1 MSIIRT
7 VLRHRRSTVFG
18 TIGLALW
25 FYVFGPTTLW
35 SWFTLVSSLAAVV
48 VFLSIARAYIAPY
61 IVTRFSNHLRV
72 RSISLRSIR
81 GLYFRR
87 GNRTWHVERIGYS
100 YSLSGEGKPI
110 GILLKIQGLRIE
122 IEQLSHEQPARTK
135 HRRRIT
141 LVDLSPSPLVLHLW
155 SIMSA
160 VYWVLDPIIRPIIR
174 VSVTSILNQV
184 IHRIPTLTQALRL
197 ELESAVIAHTAIP
210 DAQLVIE
217 GATLHAHL
225 TFSHLQVPVP
235 RSDQNNGQGDYR
247 PSAAALAMGAWKS
260 RLAMGFKRTWRR
272 AWDRTLG
279 QTKASLTFD
288 LMINKVIGDTP
299 IHSHLGG
306 EPIVYLPETVNLTGA
321 ARFSPRDGK
330 IEAGSVEVTLRVPN
344 VHVSIDRWQS
354 ILAIIDNQKTKNAQ
368 SPDSPLLTSPLS
380 PQSPMLSSESSSA
393 SYNRPHFTLPP
404 ARSRKRRSHMSLS
417 FLSKIQVDIC
427 SINVTKTV
435 KGDVYRASVQDVSCV
450 CGPSDPDKN
459 SSHHAWLGS
468 LHSPTSSVYF
478 LRLKIR
484 ESGLSRLNNVFTS
497 SLQVL
502 LLGALDA
509 SFTASEWPSS
519 LQQIS
524 LGDPNRPLLLMDLAL
539 AEFAVT
545 DRLDVVHRLLSSPP
559 ISSPPR
565 ASLALPETL
574 SHIPRIIANIDVG
587 RLSARLVCVDVKGSH
602 TPFTLVLESKGLN
615 AHCTSTFRT
624 KPSITFN
631 SSHPYSDQTGLH
643 MILQWDF
650 HMEPVFLNLNTA
662 SISRRTS
669 RRFSTQNPNS
679 EGFDSLL
686 SLEAIEAK
694 GTLAAVGEF
703 IDDGQTAFNLLRTK
717 SLFLDLH
724 CYTEGIILELWHPQ
738 YVAAVIAV
746 IPLLLTKESTSAP
759 SDKPLTLP
767 LGFTVSLSV
776 ARLVL
781 FVTGQDINPN
791 AENDVTCGVAFN
803 TGIAM
808 RYCSMHPEQANSVEH
823 GRTRTRTQNRHKL
836 HLPTDYLADALVS
849 ARASTTSTESTA
861 YGKMVLWNT
870 FLRSAAADT
879 YSMDDPYIF
888 EKDDPAFAGK
898 NFVYIHRTE
907 VDVTSRGTRS
917 QSLGTL
923 QCSTNTISAAIDEVR
938 ISFDLGHVTAS
949 LLALQVLRNIMPNP
963 QPAKASGG
971 SHVLGLSFRG
981 MVKALQIQWNLPGQQ
996 PVTRIN
1002 YLEAT
1007 VSPENVECCFNS
1019 LVFWVPMPAKPHRW
1033 REAEED
1039 RWEELGRLH
1048 RWTITCGGNPSDAIL
1063 IEGDSVR
1070 FAVPSG
1076 YILADLLLDITMSI
1090 KASRHI
1096 HRMVTTGTYFPFP
1109 PPEAEGPKVVPNI
1122 SVSIRAICL
1131 EAADD
1136 PFESQLGL
1144 LCRTGLD
1151 AAKERIQ
1158 REDAFDAKVS
1168 AILAAEGADAPPSH
1182 NTAFSSDYQF
1192 DAGHSISVHEAR
1204 ERLHMVHSLDWLLR
1218 HRQRRQKRADK
1229 EDNFHRNF
1237 RGPNPL
1243 KRPTNVPN
1251 LVNVSSSRRT
1261 PPLFR
1266 AVIYGFQLQLSQP
1279 SFPPERLPDFLHV
1292 QGRGVPKDTSYTLLV
1307 PVHLDVSLTSLRVTL
1322 RDYPLPLL
1330 HIPFHSEGKDLPVL
1344 KFISDLVI
1352 AEDMGSSQSVEWIP
1366 CMIGGAHGGFVPG
1379 SPLVIE
1385 VPKTIM
1391 PVKTYANPTVQVMTD
1406 GITAFG
1412 WGVSYSAT
1420 TQDIVRVLES
1430 LTSETRDPSPSIG
1443 FWDKLRLIFHW
1454 TIEVSFTNEA
1464 RLYMKGTR
1472 DPYTLHDEGAGFA
1485 LCWKGNPKLLVGF
1498 PNDVNELIQVSSDTM
1513 SIIIPK
1519 FDCESDTAQNK
1530 PDASEAHNTAPGCVK
1545 TCAKLG
1551 SGVRFGVGVILE
1563 RSCSSEDCTS
1573 CAGSSFDRHCR
1584 FFTFRPHHDVQLA
1597 TTKTDILH
1605 PQRLHDSYRGFR
1617 SDFIHLSV
1625 SLTSSLH
1632 SHTCADPSSPSSF
1645 HLTPHAFAHF
1655 WSWWALFDSNLSLPV
1670 RQGSYYPSKAGSPKF
1685 SRHLATVKYRLSA
1698 PRLFIS
1704 HVYIDDTRDS
1714 WVSGTTS
1721 FVGTKA
1727 NVGHF
1732 QADMHQRDQESIA
1745 PGDSQDSIKV
1755 VRHKPFYAAEVV
1767 MKDIDLRA
1775 MLATF
1780 SEPLKQAIPLSFE
1793 GDRDANNSTRPL
1805 PTSVPS
1811 DWIDADDF
1819 VETDWS
1825 SKHEPDIQ
1833 LLPLLLCSRLTY
1845 FKKNVTSG
1853 PMEGSKFGVEDT
1865 HTCLLGSE
1873 ASVPQIEVDLA
1884 NERIA
1889 QLGVLAAQSAH
1900 ANEGTS
1906 NSLHRMMALLQDYAN
1921 HLRMTENPHTASRSS
1936 NIENYYMP
1944 SETVEADEW
1953 AEFENVYQVHAPKVF
1968 MNDSIRDIM
1977 LQYYNCSKSRQ
1988 GFEYHMATRA
1998 VKFIRDQADAALSTG
2013 PPTNPEKSKGPVN
2026 TTQTAATVLKRILN
2040 RDRNGVSIEVA
2051 DDVADEDG
2059 VVNPLVGWDEGVA
2072 LQKRHFCL
2080 LLKPQIVLRSEGSPD
2095 SVSVLAA
2102 VQAKLQ
2108 AFTIMDKSNLEDP
2121 ISGTIMTRS
2130 YMSLDGLQTFCPVDL
2145 ASCGDGCVPLEVLID
2160 YRCESDA
2167 FDRIVP
2173 QTNATCQYDRFNR
2186 LRLRNNVTSVTRS
2199 VPDNEHRRGK
2209 YAHLQNETDL
2219 VQVRVPRFTVSASD
2233 RHFQSISNIITNLI
2247 LFSDAAHKTRL
2258 DRLEALLFAYDFTD
2272 FTSAANVVS
2281 DLQSRLRNAL
2291 ETRRDAENHA
2301 LSAASGTKL
2310 EILKLGAHIFL
2321 LTEELNLIFDAIKL
2335 AQDRADE
2342 RSDQKSALLLLAS
2355 SSEISWQMLDEHQEL
2370 LAKLVVRDIDF
2381 SWLSK
2386 QDSATAT
2393 NLVMGDLQA
2402 FDGSPQA
2409 PWPEIV
2415 SKFEDPSNHP
2425 MSKRGVFLD
2434 ADWAVLAPVGGISI
2448 YEKFQLDFHPIRL
2461 QLDASLGQ
2469 RIMEYVW
2476 PARRSRNRG
2485 TDTAPPFDT
2494 HHPKPRASLDS
2505 STLLNQP
2512 RSSLDSTS
2520 LTPPL
2525 RKLGP
2530 SRSFTDL
2537 RSAAA
2542 DSMITPYPA
2551 TQSNQRSFTASPDTL
2566 DESRRHRH
2574 AIMRQGSLD
2583 HKTDFDEMKTRSSQK
2598 NFVLVKISSLELL
2611 LSIMK
2616 ASSFEC
2622 RDARI
2627 RTHALEIRN
2636 QTWSFE
2642 ELVDQFIPSD
2652 LTWKGWVKIALHQP
2666 LVPVFPV
2673 ARELFSKTKLTA
2685 SKSVSQ
2691 LDPRPPRKILKL
2703 KPKRTDTNST
2713 VVPARQRRSSSS
2725 GTNPRF
2731 IGMSLT
2737 DEPTVMDESTPSPT
2751 VPDNNRPSS
2760 RARLLSVFS
2769 RSRKSLE
2776 NTLDSGHQSVD
2787 NCDPDSAVTK
2797 EGF

>member
-1 MSIIRT
+1 MIRT
-7 VLRHRRSTVFG
+7 VLRHRLSAVFG
-18 TIGLALW
+18 IICLALW
-25 FYVFGPTTLW
+25 FYEFGLTSLW

-48 VFLSIARAYIAPY
+48 VFLFVARAYIAPY
-61 IVTRFSNHLRV
+61 VVMRFSNHLRV

-100 YSLSGEGKPI
+100 YRSSGEGKPR
-110 GILLKIQGLRIE
+110 GILLKIQGLRID
-122 IEQLSHEQPARTK
+122 IEQLSREQPARSK

-141 LVDLSPSPLVLHLW
+141 LVDLSPSPLALHLW
-155 SIMSA
+155 SIMST
-160 VYWVLDPIIRPIIR
+160 VYWVFDPIIRPIIR
-174 VSVTSILNQV
+174 ISVTSILNQV

-217 GATLHAHL
+217 GAELDAHL
-225 TFSHLQVPVP
+225 TFSYLQVPVP
-235 RSDQNNGQGDYR
+235 HSDKHNGQGDYR
-247 PSAAALAMGAWKS
+247 PSAAALAMGAWKP

-272 AWDRTLG
+272 AWDSTLG
-279 QTKASLTFD
+279 QTKASLTFN
-288 LMINKVIGDTP
+288 LMVNKVIGDTP
-299 IHSHLGG
+299 FHSHLGG
-306 EPIVYLPETVNLTGA
+306 EPIIYLSDMAILSGA
-321 ARFSPRDGK
+321 AQFSPRDGK
-330 IEAGSVEVTLRVPN
+330 IEAGSVEVTLRIPN
-344 VHVSIDRWQS
+344 IHVSIDRWQA
-354 ILAIIDNQKTKNAQ
+354 ILEIFDNLKTKNTRSPASPLQTSPVSLQ
-368 SPDSPLLTSPLS
+368 SPK
-380 PQSPMLSSESSSA
+380 LSSESSSA
-393 SYNRPHFTLPP
+393 SFNRPHFSSPS
-404 ARSRKRRSHMSLS
+404 ARSCKKKPHMPLSL
-417 FLSKIQVDIC
+417 LSKIQVDIC
-427 SINVTKTV
+427 SINVTKMF
-435 KGDVYRASVQDVSCV
+435 KGDLYSASMQDVSCV
-450 CGPSDPDKN
+450 CGPSDPDHN
-459 SSHHAWLGS
+459 SSHRAWLGS
-468 LHSPTSSVYF
+468 YHSPTSSVYVM
-478 LRLKIR
+478 RLKIR
-484 ESGLSRLNNVFTS
+484 ESSLSRLSDVFTS

-502 LLGALDA
+502 LVGTLDA
-509 SFTASEWPSS
+509 SFTASEWPSF
-519 LQQIS
+519 LQHIS
-524 LGDPNRPLLLMDLAL
+524 PGDPNRPLLMMDLTL

-545 DRLDVVHRLLSSPP
+545 DRLDVVHRLLSSQP

-565 ASLALPETL
+565 ASLSLPETL
-574 SHIPRIIANIDVG
+574 SHIPRIIANIEVG
-587 RLSARLVCVDVKGSH
+587 RLSARLICVDAMSSQ
-602 TPFTLVLESKGLN
+602 TPFSLVLESKGLN
-615 AHCTSTFRT
+615 ANCTSTFRT
-624 KPSITFN
+624 KPSIICNSGDTF
-631 SSHPYSDQTGLH
+631 SDPTGLH

-650 HMEPVFLNLNTA
+650 HMEPVFLNVNTA
-662 SISRRTS
+662 SLPRRAS
-669 RRFSTQNPNS
+669 RRFSTHNPNS

-686 SLEAIEAK
+686 SLEAVEVK
-694 GTLAAVGEF
+694 GKLTAVGEF
-703 IDDGQTAFNLLRTK
+703 IDDGRAAFNLLHTK
-717 SLFLDLH
+717 SFFLDLH

-738 YVAAVIAV
+738 SVAAVIAI
-746 IPLLLTKESTSAP
+746 IPLFLVKESTPAP
-759 SDKPLTLP
+759 SDKPLILP
-767 LGFTVSLSV
+767 LGCAVSLSV

-781 FVTGQDINPN
+781 FITGQDINPH
-791 AENDVTCGVAFN
+791 AENDVTCGVAFS
-803 TGIAM
+803 TGIAT
-808 RYCSMHPEQANSVEH
+808 RYCSMHPEQVLSVEH
-823 GRTRTRTQNRHKL
+823 ARARAQNRHKL
-836 HLPTDYLADALVS
+836 YLPADYLAEALVS
-849 ARASTTSTESTA
+849 ARASAVSSECAA
-861 YGKMVLWNT
+861 YGKLVLWNT
-870 FLRSAAADT
+870 SLRSAAADT

-888 EKDDPAFAGK
+888 EKDDPAFTGK
-898 NFVYIHRTE
+898 QFVFLRRTE
-907 VDVTSRGTRS
+907 VDVTSRGTRL
-917 QSLGTL
+917 QSSGIL
-923 QCSTNTISAAIDEVR
+923 QWSTHAISATVDEVR
-938 ISFDLGHVTAS
+938 VSFDLCHVTAS
-949 LLALQVLRNIMPNP
+949 LLALQVLRNIIPKLR
-963 QPAKASGG
+963 PAKMSSG
-971 SHVLGLSFRG
+971 SRALNLSFRG
-981 MVKALQIQWNLPGQQ
+981 TVKALQIRWNLPGQQ

-1007 VSPENVECCFNS
+1007 ASPGSAECCFNS
-1019 LVFWVPMPAKPHRW
+1019 FVLWVPMPAKPHRW
-1033 REAEED
+1033 REIEEG

-1048 RWTITCGGNPSDAIL
+1048 RCTVSYGGQPDDAIL
-1063 IEGDSVR
+1063 VEGDSIR

-1076 YILADLLLDITMSI
+1076 YVLADLLLAVTLTV

-1096 HRMVTTGTYFPFP
+1096 HRMVATSIYFPFP
-1109 PPEAEGPKVVPNI
+1109 LPEAEGPKILPNI

-1144 LCRTGLD
+1144 LWRTGLD

-1158 REDAFDAKVS
+1158 REDAFDAKVA
-1168 AILAAEGADAPPSH
+1168 AILAAEGANASPSH

-1192 DAGHSISVHEAR
+1192 DAGHSISVREAR
-1204 ERLHMVHSLDWLLR
+1204 ERLHMLHSLDWLLR
-1218 HRQRRQKRADK
+1218 HKQRRQKRAVE
-1229 EDNFHRNF
+1229 EDNFHRDF
-1237 RGPNPL
+1237 RGPTPL
-1243 KRPTNVPN
+1243 KRPTSVPN
-1251 LVNVSSSRRT
+1251 LVNVTGSQRT

-1279 SFPPERLPDFLHV
+1279 SFPLEQLPDFLYV
-1292 QGRGVPKDTSYTLLV
+1292 QGQGVPKDTFYTLLV
-1307 PVHLDVSLTSLRVTL
+1307 PMHVDVSLTSLRVTL

-1330 HIPFHSEGKDLPVL
+1330 HIPFHSEGKDLLVL
-1344 KFISDLVI
+1344 RFISDLVI
-1352 AEDMGSSQSVEWIP
+1352 AEDMGPPQSVEWIP
-1366 CMIGGAHGGFVPG
+1366 CIISGAQGGFVPS

-1385 VPKTIM
+1385 IPKTSM
-1391 PVKTYANPTVQVMTD
+1391 PVKTYANPTVKVMTD
-1406 GITAFG
+1406 GVTSFG

-1420 TQDIVRVLES
+1420 TQDLVRILES
-1430 LTSETRDPSPSIG
+1430 LTSETRDSSPNIG

-1454 TIEVSFTNEA
+1454 TIEVSFANEA

-1472 DPYTLHDEGAGFA
+1472 DPYILHDEGAGFG
-1485 LCWKGNPKLLVGF
+1485 LCWKGNPKLLIGF

-1519 FDCESDTAQNK
+1519 FHCEWDASQNK
-1530 PDASEAHNTAPGCVK
+1530 LDTTEAHSAVPGCLK

-1551 SGVRFGVGVILE
+1551 SGVCFGVGVILE

-1573 CAGSSFDRHCR
+1573 CCPGSSFDRHCR
-1584 FFTFRPHHDVQLA
+1584 FFTFRPHHEVQLV
-1597 TTKTDILH
+1597 TTKTGI
-1605 PQRLHDSYRGFR
+1605 PCQTLHDSYKGFR

-1632 SHTCADPSSPSSF
+1632 SNTSTDPTSPSSF

-1655 WSWWALFDSNLSLPV
+1655 WSWWALFDGNLSLPV
-1670 RQGSYYPSKAGSPKF
+1670 RQGSYYPSKTVSPKF
-1685 SRHLATVKYRLSA
+1685 ARHLATVKYRLVV

-1767 MKDIDLRA
+1767 MKDMDLRA

-1793 GDRDANNSTRPL
+1793 CDQNANNSTKPS
-1805 PTSVPS
+1805 PISTPS

-1845 FKKNVTSG
+1845 FKKNATSG
-1853 PMEGSKFGVEDT
+1853 AMEGSKFGVEDT

-1873 ASVPQIEVDLA
+1873 PSVPQIEVDLA
-1884 NERIA
+1884 NHRIK
-1889 QLGVLAAQSAH
+1889 QLRDLATLDPH

-1906 NSLHRMMALLQDYAN
+1906 NSLHRMTALLQDYVN
-1921 HLRMTENPHTASRSS
+1921 HLRMIEIPHTGSRSS

-1953 AEFENVYQVHAPKVF
+1953 AEFENVYQFHAPKVF
-1968 MNDSIRDIM
+1968 MNDSIRDVM
-1977 LQYYNCSKSRQ
+1977 LQYYNCSKARQ

-1998 VKFIRDQADAALSTG
+1998 VKFIRDQAETVLSTG
-2013 PPTNPEKSKGPVN
+2013 LPTDRGKLKGPVN
-2026 TTQTAATVLKRILN
+2026 TAQTVLKRILN
-2040 RDRNGVSIEVA
+2040 RDRNDVSIEV
-2051 DDVADEDG
+2051 DHDVADGDG
-2059 VVNPLVGWDEGVA
+2059 AVNPLVGWDEGVA

-2080 LLKPQIVLRSEGSPD
+2080 LLKPQIVLRSEGSSD

-2108 AFTIMDKSNLEDP
+2108 SFTIMDKSNLEDP
-2121 ISGTIMTRS
+2121 VTGTIMTRS
-2130 YMSLDGLQTFCPVDL
+2130 YTTLDGLQTFCPVDL
-2145 ASCGDGCVPLEVLID
+2145 ESCGDGCVPLEVLID
-2160 YRCESDA
+2160 YRCESDT

-2199 VPDNEHRRGK
+2199 VLDNEHRRGK
-2209 YAHLQNETDL
+2209 YAHLQNEMDL
-2219 VQVRVPRFTVSASD
+2219 VHVRVPRFTVSASD

-2258 DRLEALLFAYDFTD
+2258 EKIEALLFAYDFTD

-2301 LSAASGTKL
+2301 LSAVSETRL
-2310 EILKLGAHIFL
+2310 EIIKLKAHIFL

-2355 SSEISWQMLDEHQEL
+2355 SSEISWQMLDDNQEL
-2370 LAKLVVRDIDF
+2370 LAKLAVRDIDF

-2386 QDSATAT
+2386 QDSSTMT
-2393 NLVMGDLQA
+2393 NLVVGDLQA
-2402 FDGSPQA
+2402 FDGSPHA

-2425 MSKRGVFLD
+2425 MCKRGVFLD
-2434 ADWAVLAPVGGISI
+2434 ADWAVLAPVGGITI

-2485 TDTAPPFDT
+2485 IDTVSPRDT

-2505 STLLNQP
+2505 SKLIQP

-2525 RKLGP
+2525 RKLGS

-2537 RSAAA
+2537 RSTAA
-2542 DSMITPYPA
+2542 DSMITSYPA
-2551 TQSNQRSFTASPDTL
+2551 AQPNQRFLTTDAL

-2574 AIMRQGSLD
+2574 AIMRQVSLE

-2673 ARELFSKTKLTA
+2673 ARELLSKTKLTA

-2691 LDPRPPRKILKL
+2691 LDPRAPRKL

-2713 VVPARQRRSSSS
+2713 AVPARPRTSSSF
-2725 GTNPRF
+2725 GTNPSIF
-2731 IGMSLT
+2731 TAMSLT
-2737 DEPTVMDESTPSPT
+2737 DEPSDMDEPTLVPT
-2751 VPDNNRPSS
+2751 VPDINRPSS

-2769 RSRKSLE
+2769 RSRKSLD
-2776 NTLDSGHQSVD
+2776 DSGCQSVD
-2787 NCDPDSAVTK
+2787 HDSK
-2797 EGF
+2797 EGL

>member
-1 MSIIRT
+1 MSIIRA
-7 VLRHRRSTVFG
+7 VLRHRLSAVFG
-18 TIGLALW
+18 TFCLAAW
-25 FYVFGPTTLW
+25 FYEFDPTSLW
-35 SWFTLVSSLAAVV
+35 SWFMLVFSLAAVV
-48 VFLSIARAYIAPY
+48 VFLFIARAYIAPY
-61 IVTRFSNHLRV
+61 VVTRFSSHLRV

-100 YSLSGEGKPI
+100 YRSSGEGKPG

-122 IEQLSHEQPARTK
+122 VEQLSREQPARTK

-141 LVDLSPSPLVLHLW
+141 LVDLSPSPLALHLW
-155 SIMSA
+155 SIMSPIYR
-160 VYWVLDPIIRPIIR
+160 VFDPIIRPIIR
-174 VSVTSILNQV
+174 ISVTSVLNQV

-197 ELESAVIAHTAIP
+197 ELESA
-210 DAQLVIE
+210 
-217 GATLHAHL
+217 GATLDAHL
-225 TFSHLQVPVP
+225 TFSYLQVPVP
-235 RSDQNNGQGDYR
+235 HSDKTNGQGDHR
-247 PSAAALAMGAWKS
+247 LSAAALAMGAWKS
-260 RLAMGFKRTWRR
+260 RLVMGFKRTWRR
-272 AWDRTLG
+272 AWDSTLG

-288 LMINKVIGDTP
+288 LMVNKVIGDTP
-299 IHSHLGG
+299 IPSHLCG
-306 EPIVYLPETVNLTGA
+306 EPIIYLSETVTLNGA

-354 ILAIIDNQKTKNAQ
+354 ILAIIDNLKTKNTQFPAPP
-368 SPDSPLLTSPLS
+368 SLTSPISL
-380 PQSPMLSSESSSA
+380 QSPTLSSESSSA
-393 SYNRPHFTLPP
+393 SFNRPHFSSPP
-404 ARSRKRRSHMSLS
+404 ARSRKRKSHMPLSL
-417 FLSKIQVDIC
+417 LSKIQVDIR
-427 SINVTKTV
+427 SINVTKTF
-435 KGDVYRASVQDVSCV
+435 KGDVYRASVQDVSCI
-450 CGPSDPDKN
+450 CSPSDPDHN
-459 SSHHAWLGS
+459 SSHRAWLGS
-468 LHSPTSSVYF
+468 HHSSTSSVYV
-478 LRLKIR
+478 LQLKIR
-484 ESGLSRLNNVFTS
+484 ESTLRRLSNVFTS

-502 LLGALDA
+502 LVGALDA
-509 SFTASEWPSS
+509 SFTASEWPSF

-524 LGDPNRPLLLMDLAL
+524 PGDPNRPLLIMGLTL

-545 DRLDVVHRLLSSPP
+545 DRLDVVHQLLSSQP
-559 ISSPPR
+559 ISSPSH
-565 ASLALPETL
+565 ASPALPETL
-574 SHIPRIIANIDVG
+574 SPIPRIIVNIEVG
-587 RLSARLVCVDVKGSH
+587 RLSARLICVDAMGSQ
-602 TPFTLVLESKGLN
+602 TPFSLVVESKGLN
-615 AHCTSTFRT
+615 AHCMSTFRT
-624 KPSITFN
+624 KPSIACNSGYTF
-631 SSHPYSDQTGLH
+631 SDRTGLH
-643 MILQWDF
+643 MMLQWDF
-650 HMEPVFLNLNTA
+650 RMEPVFLNLNTA
-662 SISRRTS
+662 SLPRRAS
-669 RRFSTQNPNS
+669 RRFSTHNNLNL

-686 SLEAIEAK
+686 SLEAVEFK
-694 GTLAAVGEF
+694 GTLTAVGDF
-703 IDDGQTAFNLLRTK
+703 IDDGRTSFNLLCTK

-738 YVAAVIAV
+738 SVAAVIAV
-746 IPLLLTKESTSAP
+746 IPLLLVKESTPAP
-759 SDKPLTLP
+759 SDQPLMLP
-767 LGFTVSLSV
+767 LGFAVSLSV

-781 FVTGQDINPN
+781 FVTGRDFNPN
-791 AENDVTCGVAFN
+791 AESDVTCGVAFS
-803 TGIAM
+803 TGIAT
-808 RYCSMHPEQANSVEH
+808 RYCSMRPEQVQSVEH
-823 GRTRTRTQNRHKL
+823 ASARAQNRHKL
-836 HLPTDYLADALVS
+836 YLPAEYLAEALVS
-849 ARASTTSTESTA
+849 ARACAASSESAA
-861 YGKMVLWNT
+861 YGKLVLWNT
-870 FLRSAAADT
+870 TLRSAAADT

-888 EKDDPAFAGK
+888 EKDDLAFNGK
-898 NFVYIHRTE
+898 QFVFLHRTE

-917 QSLGTL
+917 PSSGTL
-923 QCSTNTISAAIDEVR
+923 QCSTHAISANVNEAR
-938 ISFDLGHVTAS
+938 LSFDLSHVTAS
-949 LLALQVLRNIMPNP
+949 LLALQVVRNTMPSR
-963 QPAKASGG
+963 PAKISSG
-971 SHVLGLSFRG
+971 SRVLSLSFRG
-981 MVKALQIQWNLPGQQ
+981 MVKALQIQWKLPGQQ

-1002 YLEAT
+1002 HLEAT
-1007 VSPENVECCFNS
+1007 ISPGNAECYVDSF
-1019 LVFWVPMPAKPHRW
+1019 VFWVPMPAKPHRW
-1033 REAEED
+1033 REIEEG

-1048 RWTITCGGNPSDAIL
+1048 RCTISYGGKLDDAIL
-1063 IEGDSVR
+1063 IEGDSIR

-1076 YILADLLLDITMSI
+1076 YVLADLLLAITLTI

-1096 HRMVTTGTYFPFP
+1096 HRMVAMGTYFPHP
-1109 PPEAEGPKVVPNI
+1109 LPEVEGPKVVPNI

-1144 LCRTGLD
+1144 LWRTGLD

-1158 REDAFDAKVS
+1158 REDAFDAKVA
-1168 AILAAEGADAPPSH
+1168 AILAAEGVDASPSH

-1218 HRQRRQKRADK
+1218 HKQQKQKRAVK
-1229 EDNFHRNF
+1229 EDDFHRNF
-1237 RGPNPL
+1237 RGSNLP

-1251 LVNVSSSRRT
+1251 LVNITGYHRT

-1266 AVIYGFQLQLSQP
+1266 AVIYGFKLQLSQP
-1279 SFPPERLPDFLHV
+1279 SFPLEQLPDFLHV
-1292 QGRGVPKDTSYTLLV
+1292 QGQGVPKDTFYTLLV
-1307 PVHLDVSLTSLRVTL
+1307 PMHLDVSLTSLRVTL

-1330 HIPFHSEGKDLPVL
+1330 HIPFHSKGKDLPVL
-1344 KFISDLVI
+1344 RFISDLVVS
-1352 AEDMGSSQSVEWIP
+1352 EDMGPSQSVEWIP
-1366 CMIGGAHGGFVPG
+1366 CTISGTQGGFVPS
-1379 SPLVIE
+1379 SPLIINI
-1385 VPKTIM
+1385 PKTIM
-1391 PVKTYANPTVQVMTD
+1391 PVKTYANPIVKVMTD
-1406 GITAFG
+1406 GVTAFG

-1420 TQDIVRVLES
+1420 TQDLVRVLES
-1430 LTSETRDPSPSIG
+1430 LTSETRDSSPSIG

-1472 DPYTLHDEGAGFA
+1472 DPYTLHDEGAGFG
-1485 LCWKGNPKLLVGF
+1485 LCWKGNPKLLIGF

-1519 FDCESDTAQNK
+1519 FHCEWDAAQNK
-1530 PDASEAHNTAPGCVK
+1530 PDASETHNAAPGCLK

-1551 SGVRFGVGVILE
+1551 SGVRFGVGAILE

-1573 CAGSSFDRHCR
+1573 CCPSSSFDRHCR
-1584 FFTFRPHHDVQLA
+1584 FFTFRPHHDVQLV
-1597 TTKTDILH
+1597 TTRPEVRSHTH
-1605 PQRLHDSYRGFR
+1605 HDSYKGFR

-1632 SHTCADPSSPSSF
+1632 PHSCADPSSPSSF

-1655 WSWWALFDSNLSLPV
+1655 WSWWALFDGNLSLPV
-1670 RQGSYYPSKAGSPKF
+1670 RQGSYYPSKTVSPKF
-1685 SRHLATVKYRLSA
+1685 ARHLATVKYRIVV

-1767 MKDIDLRA
+1767 MKDMDLRA

-1780 SEPLKQAIPLSFE
+1780 SEPLKQAITLAFE
-1793 GDRDANNSTRPL
+1793 SDRDTSNATKPL
-1805 PTSVPS
+1805 PTIAPS
-1811 DWIDADDF
+1811 DWIDVDDF

-1825 SKHEPDIQ
+1825 SKHEPDIR

-1845 FKKNVTSG
+1845 FKKNATSG

-1873 ASVPQIEVDLA
+1873 PSVPQIEVELA
-1884 NERIA
+1884 NHRIA
-1889 QLGVLAAQSAH
+1889 QLRDTLSLRG
-1900 ANEGTS
+1900 NEGTS
-1906 NSLHRMMALLQDYAN
+1906 NSLQRMIALLQDYVN
-1921 HLRMTENPHTASRSS
+1921 HLRMTEYPHTGSRSS

-1953 AEFENVYQVHAPKVF
+1953 AEFENVYQLHAPKVF

-1977 LQYYNCSKSRQ
+1977 LQYYNCSKARQ

-1998 VKFIRDQADAALSTG
+1998 VKFIRDQAETVLLTG
-2013 PPTNPEKSKGPVN
+2013 APTDREKLKGPVN
-2026 TTQTAATVLKRILN
+2026 TAQTAATVLKRILN
-2040 RDRNGVSIEVA
+2040 RDRNDVPIEVA
-2051 DDVADEDG
+2051 DDVADDG
-2059 VVNPLVGWDEGVA
+2059 AVNPLAGWDEGVV

-2080 LLKPQIVLRSEGSPD
+2080 LLKPQIVLRSEGSTD

-2108 AFTIMDKSNLEDP
+2108 SFTIMDKSNLEDP
-2121 ISGTIMTRS
+2121 VSGTIMTRS

-2145 ASCGDGCVPLEVLID
+2145 ASCGNGCVPLEVLID
-2160 YRCESDA
+2160 YRCESDS

-2199 VPDNEHRRGK
+2199 VSDNEHRRGK

-2219 VQVRVPRFTVSASD
+2219 VQVRVPRFTVSASE
-2233 RHFQSISNIITNLI
+2233 RYFQSISNIITNLI
-2247 LFSDAAHKTRL
+2247 LFTDAAHKTRL
-2258 DRLEALLFAYDFTD
+2258 ERLEALLFAYDFTD
-2272 FTSAANVVS
+2272 FASAANVVS
-2281 DLQSRLRNAL
+2281 DLQGRLRNAL

-2301 LSAASGTKL
+2301 LSAISETRL
-2310 EILKLGAHIFL
+2310 EIIKLKAHIFL

-2355 SSEISWQMLDEHQEL
+2355 SSEISWQMLDDHQEL
-2370 LAKLVVRDIDF
+2370 LAKLAVRDIDF

-2386 QDSATAT
+2386 QDSSTMT
-2393 NLVMGDLQA
+2393 NLVVGDLQA
-2402 FDGSPQA
+2402 FDGSPHA
-2409 PWPEIV
+2409 LWPEIV

-2425 MSKRGVFLD
+2425 MCKRGVFLD
-2434 ADWAVLAPVGGISI
+2434 ADWAVLAPVGGITI

-2476 PARRSRNRG
+2476 PARRSRNKG
-2485 TDTAPPFDT
+2485 TDTASPCDT
-2494 HHPKPRASLDS
+2494 HHLKPRASLDS
-2505 STLLNQP
+2505 SKLLNQP

-2525 RKLGP
+2525 RKLGS

-2542 DSMITPYPA
+2542 DSMITPYPVA
-2551 TQSNQRSFTASPDTL
+2551 QSNQRSLTADAL

-2574 AIMRQGSLD
+2574 AIIRQVSLE

-2685 SKSVSQ
+2685 SRSVSQ
-2691 LDPRPPRKILKL
+2691 LDPRPTRKILKL

-2713 VVPARQRRSSSS
+2713 AAPARPRTSSSCS
-2725 GTNPRF
+2725 TNPGRF

-2737 DEPTVMDESTPSPT
+2737 DEPTDMDESTPAPT
-2751 VPDNNRPSS
+2751 VPDINRPLS

-2769 RSRKSLE
+2769 RSRKSLD
-2776 NTLDSGHQSVD
+2776 NNPDSGRQSVD
-2787 NCDPDSAVTK
+2787 HCDTDSPVSK
-2797 EGF
+2797 EGP

>member
-1 MSIIRT
+1 MIRV
-7 VLRHRRSTVFG
+7 VLRHRLSAVFG
-18 TIGLALW
+18 TFCLAAW
-25 FYVFGPTTLW
+25 FYEFDPTSLW
-35 SWFTLVSSLAAVV
+35 SWFMLVFSLAAVV
-48 VFLSIARAYIAPY
+48 VFLFIARAYIAPY
-61 IVTRFSNHLRV
+61 VVTRFSSHLRV

-100 YSLSGEGKPI
+100 YRSSGEGKPR

-122 IEQLSHEQPARTK
+122 VEQLSREQPARTK

-141 LVDLSPSPLVLHLW
+141 LVDLSPSPLALHLW
-155 SIMSA
+155 SIMSPIYR
-160 VYWVLDPIIRPIIR
+160 VFDPIIRPIIR
-174 VSVTSILNQV
+174 ISVTSILNQV

-217 GATLHAHL
+217 GATLDAHL
-225 TFSHLQVPVP
+225 TFSYLQVPVP
-235 RSDQNNGQGDYR
+235 HSDKSNGQGDHR
-247 PSAAALAMGAWKS
+247 LSAAALAMGAWKS
-260 RLAMGFKRTWRR
+260 RLVMGFKRTWRR
-272 AWDRTLG
+272 AWDSTLG

-288 LMINKVIGDTP
+288 LMVNKVIGDTP
-299 IHSHLGG
+299 IHSHLCG
-306 EPIVYLPETVNLTGA
+306 EPIIYLSETVTLKGA

-354 ILAIIDNQKTKNAQ
+354 ILAIIDDLKTKNTQFPA
-368 SPDSPLLTSPLS
+368 PPLLTSPISL
-380 PQSPMLSSESSSA
+380 QSPMLSSESSSA
-393 SYNRPHFTLPP
+393 SFNRPRFSSPP
-404 ARSRKRRSHMSLS
+404 ARSRKRKSHTPLSL
-417 FLSKIQVDIC
+417 LSKIQVDIC
-427 SINVTKTV
+427 SINVTKTF
-435 KGDVYRASVQDVSCV
+435 KGDIYRASVQDVSCV
-450 CGPSDPDKN
+450 CSPSDPDHN
-459 SSHHAWLGS
+459 SSHRAWLGS
-468 LHSPTSSVYF
+468 HHSSTSSVYV
-478 LRLKIR
+478 LQLKIR
-484 ESGLSRLNNVFTS
+484 ESALRRLSNVFTS

-502 LLGALDA
+502 LVGALDA
-509 SFTASEWPSS
+509 SVTASEWPSF

-524 LGDPNRPLLLMDLAL
+524 PGDPNRPLLIMDLKL

-545 DRLDVVHRLLSSPP
+545 DRLDVVHRLLSSQPT
-559 ISSPPR
+559 SSPPH
-565 ASLALPETL
+565 ASPALPETL
-574 SHIPRIIANIDVG
+574 SPIPRIIVNIEVG
-587 RLSARLVCVDVKGSH
+587 HLSARLICVDEMGSQ
-602 TPFTLVLESKGLN
+602 TPFSLVVESKGFN
-615 AHCTSTFRT
+615 AHCMSTFRT
-624 KPSITFN
+624 KPSIACNSGHTF
-631 SSHPYSDQTGLH
+631 SDRTGLH
-643 MILQWDF
+643 MMLQWDF
-650 HMEPVFLNLNTA
+650 RMEPVFLNLNTA
-662 SISRRTS
+662 SLPRRAS
-669 RRFSTQNPNS
+669 RRFSTHNLNS

-686 SLEAIEAK
+686 SLEAVESK
-694 GTLAAVGEF
+694 GTLTAVGEF
-703 IDDGQTAFNLLRTK
+703 IDDGRTSFNLLCTK

-738 YVAAVIAV
+738 SVAAVIAV
-746 IPLLLTKESTSAP
+746 IPLLLVKESTPAP
-759 SDKPLTLP
+759 SDQPLILP
-767 LGFTVSLSV
+767 LGFAVSLSV

-781 FVTGQDINPN
+781 FVTGRNFNPN
-791 AENDVTCGVAFN
+791 AESDVTCGVAFS
-803 TGIAM
+803 TGIAT
-808 RYCSMHPEQANSVEH
+808 RYCSMRPEQVQSVEH
-823 GRTRTRTQNRHKL
+823 ASARAQNRHKL
-836 HLPTDYLADALVS
+836 YLPADYLAEALVS
-849 ARASTTSTESTA
+849 ARACATSNESAA
-861 YGKMVLWNT
+861 YGKLVLWNT
-870 FLRSAAADT
+870 SLRSAAADT

-888 EKDDPAFAGK
+888 EKDDLAFNGK
-898 NFVYIHRTE
+898 KFVFLHRTE
-907 VDVTSRGTRS
+907 VDVTSRGTRLPS
-917 QSLGTL
+917 SGTL
-923 QCSTNTISAAIDEVR
+923 QCSTHAISATVDEAR
-938 ISFDLGHVTAS
+938 LSFDLSHVTAS
-949 LLALQVLRNIMPNP
+949 LIALQVVRNTMPSRP
-963 QPAKASGG
+963 TQMSSG
-971 SHVLGLSFRG
+971 SRVLSWSFRG

-996 PVTRIN
+996 PVTRVN

-1007 VSPENVECCFNS
+1007 VSPRNAECYFDS
-1019 LVFWVPMPAKPHRW
+1019 FVFWVPMPAKPHRW
-1033 REAEED
+1033 REIEEG
-1039 RWEELGRLH
+1039 RWEELARLH
-1048 RWTITCGGNPSDAIL
+1048 KCTISYGGKADDAIL
-1063 IEGDSVR
+1063 IEGDSIR

-1076 YILADLLLDITMSI
+1076 YVLADLLLAITLTI

-1096 HRMVTTGTYFPFP
+1096 HRMVSMGTYFPHP
-1109 PPEAEGPKVVPNI
+1109 PPEAEGPKVVPSI

-1144 LCRTGLD
+1144 LWRTGLD

-1158 REDAFDAKVS
+1158 REDAFDAKVA
-1168 AILAAEGADAPPSH
+1168 AILAAEGADASPSH

-1218 HRQRRQKRADK
+1218 HKQQKQKRAVK
-1229 EDNFHRNF
+1229 EDDFHRNF
-1237 RGPNPL
+1237 RGSNLP
-1243 KRPTNVPN
+1243 KRPTSVPN
-1251 LVNVSSSRRT
+1251 LVNFTGYHRT

-1266 AVIYGFQLQLSQP
+1266 AVIYGFKLQLSQP
-1279 SFPPERLPDFLHV
+1279 SFPLEQLPDFLYV
-1292 QGRGVPKDTSYTLLV
+1292 QGQGVPKDTFYTLLV
-1307 PVHLDVSLTSLRVTL
+1307 PMHLDVALTSLRVTL

-1330 HIPFHSEGKDLPVL
+1330 HIPFHSKGKDLPVL
-1344 KFISDLVI
+1344 RFISDLVVS
-1352 AEDMGSSQSVEWIP
+1352 EDMGPSQSVEWIS
-1366 CMIGGAHGGFVPG
+1366 CTISGTQGGFVPS
-1379 SPLVIE
+1379 SPLIIDI
-1385 VPKTIM
+1385 PKTIM
-1391 PVKTYANPTVQVMTD
+1391 PVKTYANPTVEVMTD
-1406 GITAFG
+1406 GVTAFG

-1420 TQDIVRVLES
+1420 TQDLVRVLET

-1472 DPYTLHDEGAGFA
+1472 DPYTLHDEGAGFG
-1485 LCWKGNPKLLVGF
+1485 LCWKGNPKLLIGF
-1498 PNDVNELIQVSSDTM
+1498 SNDVNELIQVSSDTM

-1519 FDCESDTAQNK
+1519 FHCEWDAAQNK
-1530 PDASEAHNTAPGCVK
+1530 PDASDSQNAAPGCLK

-1573 CAGSSFDRHCR
+1573 CCPSSSFDRHCR

-1597 TTKTDILH
+1597 TTKPET
-1605 PQRLHDSYRGFR
+1605 RHDSYKGFR

-1632 SHTCADPSSPSSF
+1632 PHTCADPSSPNSF

-1655 WSWWALFDSNLSLPV
+1655 WSWWALFDGNLSLPV
-1670 RQGSYYPSKAGSPKF
+1670 RQGSYYPSKTVSPKF
-1685 SRHLATVKYRLSA
+1685 ARHLATVKYRIVV

-1767 MKDIDLRA
+1767 MKDMDLRA

-1780 SEPLKQAIPLSFE
+1780 SEPLKQAIPLAFE
-1793 GDRDANNSTRPL
+1793 SDRDASNATKPL
-1805 PTSVPS
+1805 PTIAPS
-1811 DWIDADDF
+1811 DWIDVDDF
-1819 VETDWS
+1819 VETNWS
-1825 SKHEPDIQ
+1825 SKHEPDIR

-1845 FKKNVTSG
+1845 FKKNATSG

-1873 ASVPQIEVDLA
+1873 PSVPQIEVELA
-1884 NERIA
+1884 NHRIA
-1889 QLGVLAAQSAH
+1889 QLRDTLSLHG
-1900 ANEGTS
+1900 NEGTS
-1906 NSLHRMMALLQDYAN
+1906 TSLQRMIALLQDYVN
-1921 HLRMTENPHTASRSS
+1921 HLRMTEYPHTDSRSS

-1953 AEFENVYQVHAPKVF
+1953 AEFENVYQLHAPKVF

-1977 LQYYNCSKSRQ
+1977 LQYYNCSKARQ

-1998 VKFIRDQADAALSTG
+1998 VKFIRDQAETVLSTG
-2013 PPTNPEKSKGPVN
+2013 LPTDREKLKSPVN
-2026 TTQTAATVLKRILN
+2026 TAQTAATVLKRILN
-2040 RDRNGVSIEVA
+2040 RDRNDVSIEVA
-2051 DDVADEDG
+2051 DDVADDG
-2059 VVNPLVGWDEGVA
+2059 AVNPLAGWDEGVV

-2080 LLKPQIVLRSEGSPD
+2080 LLKPQIVLRSEGSTD

-2108 AFTIMDKSNLEDP
+2108 SFTIMDKSNLEDP
-2121 ISGTIMTRS
+2121 VSGTIMTRS
-2130 YMSLDGLQTFCPVDL
+2130 YMALDGLQTFCPVDL
-2145 ASCGDGCVPLEVLID
+2145 ASCGNGCVPLEVLID
-2160 YRCESDA
+2160 YRCESDS

-2233 RHFQSISNIITNLI
+2233 RYFQSISNIITNLI
-2247 LFSDAAHKTRL
+2247 LFTDAAHKTRL
-2258 DRLEALLFAYDFTD
+2258 ERLEALLFAYDFTD
-2272 FTSAANVVS
+2272 FASAANVVS

-2301 LSAASGTKL
+2301 LSAISETRL
-2310 EILKLGAHIFL
+2310 EIIKLKAHIFL

-2355 SSEISWQMLDEHQEL
+2355 SSEISWQMLDDHQEL
-2370 LAKLVVRDIDF
+2370 LAKLAVRDIDF

-2386 QDSATAT
+2386 QDSSTMT
-2393 NLVMGDLQA
+2393 NLVVGDLQA
-2402 FDGSPQA
+2402 FDGSPHA
-2409 PWPEIV
+2409 LWPEIV
-2415 SKFEDPSNHP
+2415 SKFEDPSNHH
-2425 MSKRGVFLD
+2425 MCKRGVFLD
-2434 ADWAVLAPVGGISI
+2434 ADWAVLAPVGGITI

-2485 TDTAPPFDT
+2485 TDTASSCDA
-2494 HHPKPRASLDS
+2494 HHLKPRASLDS
-2505 STLLNQP
+2505 SKLLNQP

-2525 RKLGP
+2525 RKLGS

-2542 DSMITPYPA
+2542 DSMITPYPVA
-2551 TQSNQRSFTASPDTL
+2551 QSNQRSLTADAL

-2574 AIMRQGSLD
+2574 AILRQVSLE

-2685 SKSVSQ
+2685 SRSVSQ
-2691 LDPRPPRKILKL
+2691 LDPRPTRKILKL

-2713 VVPARQRRSSSS
+2713 VAPARPRTSSSCS
-2725 GTNPRF
+2725 TNPGRF

-2737 DEPTVMDESTPSPT
+2737 DEPTDMDESTPAPT
-2751 VPDNNRPSS
+2751 VPDINRPLS

-2769 RSRKSLE
+2769 RSRRSLD
-2776 NTLDSGHQSVD
+2776 NNPDSGRQSVD
-2787 NCDPDSAVTK
+2787 NCDTDPVSK
-2797 EGF
+2797 EGP

>member
-1 MSIIRT
+1 MIQT
-7 VLRHRRSTVFG
+7 VLRHRRNAIFG
-18 TIGLALW
+18 TICLAVW

-35 SWFTLVSSLAAVV
+35 SWFKLVGCLVAVV
-48 VFLSIARAYIAPY
+48 LFLFIARAHIAPY
-61 IVTRFSNHLRV
+61 VVTRFSNHLRV

-87 GNRTWHVERIGYS
+87 GDRTWHVERIGYS
-100 YSLSGEGKPI
+100 YSSSGEGKPR
-110 GILLKIQGLRIE
+110 GLLLKIQGLRVE
-122 IEQLSHEQPARTK
+122 IEQLLHEQPAQTR
-135 HRRRIT
+135 HRRRLT
-141 LVDLSPSPLVLHLW
+141 LVDLSPSPLALQLW
-155 SIMSA
+155 SFMSA
-160 VYWVLDPIIRPIIR
+160 VYWVFDPIIRPIIR

-184 IHRIPTLTQALRL
+184 IHRIPSLTQALRL
-197 ELESAVIAHTAIP
+197 ELESAVIAYTAIP

-235 RSDQNNGQGDYR
+235 HFDKNHGQGDHR

-260 RLAMGFKRTWRR
+260 RLGMGFKRTWRR
-272 AWDRTLG
+272 AWDKTLG
-279 QTKASLTFD
+279 QTKASLAFD
-288 LMINKVIGDTP
+288 LMVNKVIGDTP
-299 IHSHLGG
+299 LHSHLGG
-306 EPIVYLPETVNLTGA
+306 EPIVHLPETVTLSGA
-321 ARFSPRDGK
+321 ARFSPRDGT
-330 IEAGSVEVTLRVPN
+330 IEAGSVEVTLRIPN

-354 ILAIIDNQKTKNAQ
+354 ILAIIDKQKTKNTQALV
-368 SPDSPLLTSPLS
+368 SPLLTSPLS
-380 PQSPMLSSESSSA
+380 PQSPILLSESSSA
-393 SYNRPHFTLPP
+393 SYHRPHFSLPS
-404 ARSRKRRSHMSLS
+404 ARSRKKRSRMTLSL
-417 FLSKIQVDIC
+417 LSKIQVDIR
-427 SINVTKTV
+427 SVNVTKTF

-450 CGPSDPDKN
+450 CGPSDPDHN
-459 SSHHAWLGS
+459 SSHRAWLGS
-468 LHSPTSSVYF
+468 HHSPTSSVYF

-484 ESGLSRLNNVFTS
+484 ETTLSRLS
-497 SLQVL
+497 SVLTNSFQVL
-502 LLGALDA
+502 FVGVLNA
-509 SFTASEWPSS
+509 SFTASEWPPF

-524 LGDPNRPLLLMDLAL
+524 PGDPNRPLLVMDLKL

-545 DRLDVVHRLLSSPP
+545 DRLDVVHRMLSCRP
-559 ISSPPR
+559 ISPPR
-565 ASLALPETL
+565 VSPTLPDTL
-574 SHIPRIIANIDVG
+574 SPIPRIIANIEVG
-587 RLSARLVCVDVKGSH
+587 RLSARLTCVDIMGSQ
-602 TPFTLVLESKGLN
+602 TPFSITLESKGFN
-615 AHCTSTFRT
+615 AHGTSAFRT
-624 KPSITFN
+624 KPSIACN
-631 SSHPYSDQTGLH
+631 SGHPYSDQSGLH
-643 MILQWDF
+643 MILQWNF
-650 HMEPVFLNLNTA
+650 RMEPVFLNLNTA
-662 SISRRTS
+662 SLSRRAS
-669 RRFSTQNPNS
+669 RRFSTQNPNL
-679 EGFDSLL
+679 EGVDSLL
-686 SLEAIEAK
+686 SLEAIEVK
-694 GTLAAVGEF
+694 GTLAALGEF
-703 IDDGQTAFNLLRTK
+703 IDDGRSAFNLLRTN
-717 SLFLDLH
+717 SLFLDIH

-738 YVAAVIAV
+738 SVAAVSAV
-746 IPLLLTKESTSAP
+746 VPLLLMKESTPAP

-767 LGFTVSLSV
+767 LGCAVSLSV
-776 ARLVL
+776 ARLVV

-791 AENDVTCGVAFN
+791 AESDVTCGVAFS
-803 TGIAM
+803 TGIAA
-808 RYCSMHPEQANSVEH
+808 RYCSIHPEQVYSVEH
-823 GRTRTRTQNRHKL
+823 SRTRVQNRHKL
-836 HLPTDYLADALVS
+836 YLPADHLAEALAS
-849 ARASTTSTESTA
+849 ARASAASTESA
-861 YGKMVLWNT
+861 AHGKVVMWNT
-870 FLRSAAADT
+870 SLRSAAADT

-898 NFVYIHRTE
+898 HFVFLRKTE

-917 QSLGTL
+917 QSSWNL
-923 QCSTNTISAAIDEVR
+923 QCSTNTVSSTIDEVR
-938 ISFDLGHVTAS
+938 VSFDLGHVIAS
-949 LLALQVLRNIMPNP
+949 LLALQVLRNVMPMS
-963 QPAKASGG
+963 QPAQASGG
-971 SHVLGLSFRG
+971 SRVPSLSFRG
-981 MVKALQIQWNLPGQQ
+981 MVKALQIQWTLPGQQ
-996 PVTRIN
+996 LVTRIN

-1007 VSPENVECCFNS
+1007 ISPGNVECCFNS
-1019 LVFWVPMPAKPHRW
+1019 LVFWVPMPSKPHRW
-1033 REAEED
+1033 REVEEG
-1039 RWEELGRLH
+1039 RWEEFGRLH
-1048 RWTITCGGNPSDAIL
+1048 KCTVSYGGNPNNAIL
-1063 IEGDSVR
+1063 IDGDSLR
-1070 FAVPSG
+1070 FGVPSG
-1076 YILADLLLDITMSI
+1076 YVLADLLLAISLAI

-1096 HRMVTTGTYFPFP
+1096 YRTVATGIYFRFP

-1144 LCRTGLD
+1144 LWRTGLD
-1151 AAKERIQ
+1151 AAKERLQ
-1158 REDAFDAKVS
+1158 REDAFDAKVA
-1168 AILAAEGADAPPSH
+1168 AISIAEGADVSPSH
-1182 NTAFSSDYQF
+1182 NAAFSSDYQF
-1192 DAGHSISVHEAR
+1192 DSGHSISVREAR

-1218 HRQRRQKRADK
+1218 HRQRRQQRAVK
-1229 EDNFHRNF
+1229 EDNFYRDF
-1237 RGPNPL
+1237 RGPNLL

-1251 LVNVSSSRRT
+1251 LVDVSSGHRT

-1266 AVIYGFQLQLSQP
+1266 AIIYGFQLQLSQP
-1279 SFPPERLPDFLHV
+1279 SFSLEQLPDFLHA
-1292 QGRGVPKDTSYTLLV
+1292 QGQGVPKDASYTLLV
-1307 PVHLDVSLTSLRVTL
+1307 PVHLDISLTSLRVTL

-1330 HIPFHSEGKDLPVL
+1330 HIPFHSEDKDLPVL
-1344 KFISDLVI
+1344 RFISDLVI
-1352 AEDMGSSQSVEWIP
+1352 AEDMGPSQSVEWIP
-1366 CMIGGAHGGFVPG
+1366 CSIGGAQGCFVPS

-1406 GITAFG
+1406 GVTGFG

-1420 TQDIVRVLES
+1420 TQDLVRVLET
-1430 LTSETRDPSPSIG
+1430 LTSETRDPSPTIG

-1454 TIEVSFTNEA
+1454 TIEVSFTNEV

-1485 LCWKGNPKLLVGF
+1485 LCWKGNPKLLIGF
-1498 PNDVNELIQVSSDTM
+1498 PNDVNELIQLSSDTM
-1513 SIIIPK
+1513 SIIIPR
-1519 FDCESDTAQNK
+1519 FHCEWENAQTK
-1530 PDASEAHNTAPGCVK
+1530 PNASEAHDTAPDCLK

-1551 SGVRFGVGVILE
+1551 SGVRFGVGAILE

-1573 CAGSSFDRHCR
+1573 CVGSSFDRHCR
-1584 FFTFRPHHDVQLA
+1584 LFTFRPHYDVQLV
-1597 TTKTDILH
+1597 TH
-1605 PQRLHDSYRGFR
+1605 PQRPHDSYRGFR

-1632 SHTCADPSSPSSF
+1632 SHTCSDSSSPSSF

-1655 WSWWALFDSNLSLPV
+1655 WSWWALFDSSLSLPV
-1670 RQGSYYPSKAGSPKF
+1670 RQGSYYPSKAVSPKF
-1685 SRHLATVKYRLSA
+1685 ARHLATVKYRLVV

-1767 MKDIDLRA
+1767 MENVDLRA

-1780 SEPLKQAIPLSFE
+1780 SEPLKKAVSLSFE
-1793 GDRDANNSTRPL
+1793 GDRDVNNATRP
-1805 PTSVPS
+1805 TSAIAPS
-1811 DWIDADDF
+1811 DWIDTDDF

-1833 LLPLLLCSRLTY
+1833 LLPALLCSRLTY
-1845 FKKNVTSG
+1845 FKKNVT
-1853 PMEGSKFGVEDT
+1853 PEPIEGSKFGVEDT

-1873 ASVPQIEVDLA
+1873 ASVPQVEVDLA
-1884 NERIA
+1884 SHRIA
-1889 QLGVLAAQSAH
+1889 QLRDLAAQLPD
-1900 ANEGTS
+1900 ANEGAST
-1906 NSLHRMMALLQDYAN
+1906 SLHRMMALLQDYVN
-1921 HLRMTENPHTASRSS
+1921 HLRMTELPHTGPRSS

-1944 SETVEADEW
+1944 SETVAADEW

-1968 MNDSIRDIM
+1968 MNNSIRDIM
-1977 LQYYNCSKSRQ
+1977 LQYYNCSKARQ

-1998 VKFIRDQADAALSTG
+1998 AKFIRDQAEAVLSTG
-2013 PPTNPEKSKGPVN
+2013 PPTNPKDPAN
-2026 TTQTAATVLKRILN
+2026 AAQTAATVLKRILN
-2040 RDRNGVSIEVA
+2040 RDRNDVSIDVA
-2051 DDVADEDG
+2051 DDVADEDSA
-2059 VVNPLVGWDEGVA
+2059 VNPLVGWDEGVA

-2095 SVSVLAA
+2095 FVSVLAA
-2102 VQAKLQ
+2102 VQARLQ
-2108 AFTIMDKSNLEDP
+2108 SFTIMDKSNLEDP
-2121 ISGTIMTRS
+2121 ISGTIMTRN

-2160 YRCESDA
+2160 YRCESDT

-2173 QTNATCQYDRFNR
+2173 QTNATCHYDRFNR

-2209 YAHLQNETDL
+2209 YAHLQNETDM
-2219 VQVRVPRFTVSASD
+2219 VRVRVPRFTVSASD
-2233 RHFQSISNIITNLI
+2233 RHFQSISHIITNLI

-2258 DRLEALLFAYDFTD
+2258 EKLEALLFAYDFTD
-2272 FTSAANVVS
+2272 FTSAASVVS
-2281 DLQSRLRNAL
+2281 DLQSRIRNAL

-2301 LSAASGTKL
+2301 LSASSETRL
-2310 EILKLGAHIFL
+2310 EILNLKAHIFL

-2355 SSEISWQMLDEHQEL
+2355 SSEISWQMLDEQREL
-2370 LAKLVVRDIDF
+2370 LAKLAVRDIDF

-2386 QDSATAT
+2386 QDSSTVT
-2393 NLVMGDLQA
+2393 NLVVGDLQA
-2402 FDGSPQA
+2402 FDGSPHA

-2415 SKFEDPSNHP
+2415 SKFEEPSNHP

-2434 ADWAVLAPVGGISI
+2434 ADWAVLAPVGGITI

-2476 PARRSRNRG
+2476 PARRHRTRG
-2485 TDTAPPFDT
+2485 TDTAPPCDT

-2505 STLLNQP
+2505 SKLLHKP

-2520 LTPPL
+2520 LAPPL
-2525 RKLGP
+2525 RKLGS

-2542 DSMITPYPA
+2542 DSMITPSPV
-2551 TQSNQRSFTASPDTL
+2551 TQSNQRSLTSSPDAL
-2566 DESRRHRH
+2566 DETRRHRH
-2574 AIMRQGSLD
+2574 AIIRQGSLD

-2691 LDPRPPRKILKL
+2691 LDPRPPRKILKP
-2703 KPKRTDTNST
+2703 KPRRTDVNSAAPST
-2713 VVPARQRRSSSS
+2713 RPRSSS
-2725 GTNPRF
+2725 GTNPSRF
-2731 IGMSLT
+2731 IAMSFT
-2737 DEPTVMDESTPSPT
+2737 DEPTAMDESMLSPT
-2751 VPDNNRPSS
+2751 VPDINRPSS

-2769 RSRKSLE
+2769 RGRRSTD
-2776 NTLDSGHQSVD
+2776 NTPEVSDS
-2787 NCDPDSAVTK
+2787 T
-2797 EGF
+2797 

>member
-1 MSIIRT
+1 MIRT
-7 VLRHRRSTVFG
+7 VMRYRLSAVFG
-18 TIGLALW
+18 IICLALW
-25 FYVFGPTTLW
+25 FYEFGPTSLW
-35 SWFTLVSSLAAVV
+35 SWFTLVSYLAAVV
-48 VFLSIARAYIAPY
+48 VFLFVARAYIAPY
-61 IVTRFSNHLRV
+61 VVMRFSNHLRV

-100 YSLSGEGKPI
+100 YRSSGEGKPK

-122 IEQLSHEQPARTK
+122 IAHVSREQPARTK

-141 LVDLSPSPLVLHLW
+141 LVDLSPSPLALHLW
-155 SIMSA
+155 SIMST
-160 VYWVLDPIIRPIIR
+160 VYWVFDPIIRPVIR
-174 VSVTSILNQV
+174 ISVTSILNQV
-184 IHRIPTLTQALRL
+184 IHRIPILTQALRL
-197 ELESAVIAHTAIP
+197 ELESAVIVHAAIP
-210 DAQLVIE
+210 DAQLVIA
-217 GATLHAHL
+217 GADLDAHL
-225 TFSHLQVPVP
+225 TFSYLHVPVP
-235 RSDQNNGQGDYR
+235 HSDQINGQGGHR

-260 RLAMGFKRTWRR
+260 RLAMGFKRTWRH
-272 AWDRTLG
+272 AWDSTLG

-299 IHSHLGG
+299 IHNHLGG
-306 EPIVYLPETVNLTGA
+306 EPIIYLSETVTLRGA

-330 IEAGSVEVTLRVPN
+330 IEAGSVGVTLRVPN

-354 ILAIIDNQKTKNAQ
+354 ILAIIDSLKAKNTQFPA
-368 SPDSPLLTSPLS
+368 STLLTSPVSL
-380 PQSPMLSSESSSA
+380 QSPTLSSESSSA
-393 SYNRPHFTLPP
+393 SFNRPHFSSPP
-404 ARSRKRRSHMSLS
+404 ARPRKRKSHMPLSL
-417 FLSKIQVDIC
+417 LSKIQVDIC
-427 SINVTKTV
+427 SINVTKTFR
-435 KGDVYRASVQDVSCV
+435 GDIYRASVQDVSCV
-450 CGPSDPDKN
+450 CGPSDLDHN
-459 SSHHAWLGS
+459 SSHRAWLGS
-468 LHSPTSSVYF
+468 HHSPTSSVF
-478 LRLKIR
+478 ILQLKIR
-484 ESGLSRLNNVFTS
+484 QSALSRLSNVSTN

-502 LLGALDA
+502 LVGTLDA

-519 LQQIS
+519 LQHIS
-524 LGDPNRPLLLMDLAL
+524 PGDPNRPLLMMDLTL
-539 AEFAVT
+539 AEFTVT
-545 DRLDVVHRLLSSPP
+545 DRLDVVHQLLSGQP
-559 ISSPPR
+559 ISSSAR
-565 ASLALPETL
+565 ASPALSETL
-574 SHIPRIIANIDVG
+574 SPIPRIIANIEVG
-587 RLSARLVCVDVKGSH
+587 RLSARLTCVDAMGSQ
-602 TPFTLVLESKGLN
+602 TPSSLVLESKGFH
-615 AHCTSTFRT
+615 AHCASTFRT
-624 KPSITFN
+624 KPSITCN
-631 SSHPYSDQTGLH
+631 SGHTSSDQTGLH
-643 MILQWDF
+643 MVLQWDF
-650 HMEPVFLNLNTA
+650 HMEPIFLNMNTA
-662 SISRRTS
+662 SFSRRAS
-669 RRFSTQNPNS
+669 RRFSTHNPNS
-679 EGFDSLL
+679 QGFDSLL
-686 SLEAIEAK
+686 SLEAIEANGK
-694 GTLAAVGEF
+694 LTAVGEF
-703 IDDGQTAFNLLRTK
+703 IDDGRTAFNLLCTK
-717 SLFLDLH
+717 SLFFDLH

-738 YVAAVIAV
+738 SVAAVIAV
-746 IPLLLTKESTSAP
+746 IPLLLVKESTPAS
-759 SDKPLTLP
+759 SEKPLILP
-767 LGFTVSLSV
+767 LGCAVSLSV

-791 AENDVTCGVAFN
+791 AESDVTCGVAFS
-803 TGIAM
+803 TGVAM
-808 RYCSMHPEQANSVEH
+808 RYCSIHPEQVQSVEH
-823 GRTRTRTQNRHKL
+823 ARARAQNRHKL
-836 HLPTDYLADALVS
+836 YLPADYLAEALVS
-849 ARASTTSTESTA
+849 ARASAASSESAA
-861 YGKMVLWNT
+861 YGKLILWNT
-870 FLRSAAADT
+870 SLRSAAADT

-888 EKDDPAFAGK
+888 EKDDPAFMGK
-898 NFVYIHRTE
+898 QFVFLHRME
-907 VDVTSRGTRS
+907 VDVTSRGTRL
-917 QSLGTL
+917 QSSGIL
-923 QCSTNTISAAIDEVR
+923 QCSTHVISATVDEVR
-938 ISFDLGHVTAS
+938 VSFDLGHVTTS
-949 LLALQVLRNIMPNP
+949 LLALQVLWNIIPKSR
-963 QPAKASGG
+963 PAKVSGG
-971 SHVLGLSFRG
+971 SRPLNLSFRG
-981 MVKALQIQWNLPGQQ
+981 MVKALQIKWNLPGQQ

-1002 YLEAT
+1002 FLEVT
-1007 VSPENVECCFNS
+1007 VSPGNAECCFNS
-1019 LVFWVPMPAKPHRW
+1019 FVLWVPMPAKPHRW
-1033 REAEED
+1033 REIEEG

-1048 RWTITCGGNPSDAIL
+1048 RCTVSYGGKHDDAIL
-1063 IEGDSVR
+1063 IEGDSIR

-1076 YILADLLLDITMSI
+1076 YVFAELLLAITLTI

-1096 HRMVTTGTYFPFP
+1096 YHMVATGTHFPFP
-1109 PPEAEGPKVVPNI
+1109 LPEAEGPKVVPNI

-1144 LCRTGLD
+1144 LWRTGLD

-1158 REDAFDAKVS
+1158 REDAFDAKVT
-1168 AILAAEGADAPPSH
+1168 AILTAEGADVSPSH
-1182 NTAFSSDYQF
+1182 TTAFSSDYQF
-1192 DAGHSISVHEAR
+1192 DAGHSISVREAR
-1204 ERLHMVHSLDWLLR
+1204 ERLYMLHSLDWLLR
-1218 HRQRRQKRADK
+1218 HKQRRQKRAIK
-1229 EDNFHRNF
+1229 EDDFHRDF

-1243 KRPTNVPN
+1243 KRPTSVPN
-1251 LVNVSSSRRT
+1251 LVNVTGSHRT
-1261 PPLFR
+1261 PSLFR

-1279 SFPPERLPDFLHV
+1279 SFPSEELPDFLHV
-1292 QGRGVPKDTSYTLLV
+1292 HGQGVPKDTCYTLLV
-1307 PVHLDVSLTSLRVTL
+1307 PMHLDISLTSLRVTL

-1344 KFISDLVI
+1344 RFISNLVI
-1352 AEDMGSSQSVEWIP
+1352 SEDMGPSQSIEWIP
-1366 CMIGGAHGGFVPG
+1366 CTIGGAQGGFVPSG
-1379 SPLVIE
+1379 PLIIE
-1385 VPKTIM
+1385 IPKTIM
-1391 PVKTYANPTVQVMTD
+1391 PVKTYANPTIKVMTD
-1406 GITAFG
+1406 GVTAFG

-1420 TQDIVRVLES
+1420 TQDLVRVLES

-1454 TIEVSFTNEA
+1454 TIEVSFANEV

-1472 DPYTLHDEGAGFA
+1472 DPYTLHDEGAGFG
-1485 LCWKGNPKLLVGF
+1485 LCWKGNPKLLIGF

-1519 FDCESDTAQNK
+1519 FPCEWDAAQNK
-1530 PDASEAHNTAPGCVK
+1530 PDVSGAHNTAPGCLK

-1573 CAGSSFDRHCR
+1573 CSPGSSFDRQCR
-1584 FFTFRPHHDVQLA
+1584 FFTFRPHYDVQLA
-1597 TTKTDILH
+1597 TPKTDTHSHI
-1605 PQRLHDSYRGFR
+1605 LHDSYKGFR

-1632 SHTCADPSSPSSF
+1632 SHTCADSSSPSSF

-1670 RQGSYYPSKAGSPKF
+1670 RQGSYYPLKTVSPKF
-1685 SRHLATVKYRLSA
+1685 ARHLATVKYRVVV

-1767 MKDIDLRA
+1767 MKDMDLRA

-1793 GDRDANNSTRPL
+1793 GDRDANSSTKPP
-1805 PTSVPS
+1805 PTITPS

-1825 SKHEPDIQ
+1825 SKHEPDIR

-1845 FKKNVTSG
+1845 FKKNATSG
-1853 PMEGSKFGVEDT
+1853 AMEGSKFGVEDT
-1865 HTCLLGSE
+1865 HTCLLGRE

-1884 NERIA
+1884 NHRIS
-1889 QLGVLAAQSAH
+1889 QLRDLATLDPH

-1906 NSLHRMMALLQDYAN
+1906 TSLHKMTALLQDYVN
-1921 HLRMTENPHTASRSS
+1921 HLRMTEIPHTGSRSS

-1953 AEFENVYQVHAPKVF
+1953 AEFENVYQLHAPKVF

-1977 LQYYNCSKSRQ
+1977 LQYYNCSKARQ

-1998 VKFIRDQADAALSTG
+1998 VKFIRDQAETVLSTG
-2013 PPTNPEKSKGPVN
+2013 PPTDREKIKGSVN
-2026 TTQTAATVLKRILN
+2026 TAQTAATVLKRILT
-2040 RDRNGVSIEVA
+2040 RDRNDVSIEVA
-2051 DDVADEDG
+2051 DDVADGDG
-2059 VVNPLVGWDEGVA
+2059 AVNPLVGWDEGVV

-2080 LLKPQIVLRSEGSPD
+2080 LLKPQIVLRSEGSTD

-2108 AFTIMDKSNLEDP
+2108 SFTIMDKSNLEDP
-2121 ISGTIMTRS
+2121 VSGTIMTRS

-2160 YRCESDA
+2160 YRCESDT

-2258 DRLEALLFAYDFTD
+2258 EKIEALLFAYDFTD

-2301 LSAASGTKL
+2301 LSAISETKL
-2310 EILKLGAHIFL
+2310 EIIKLKAHIFL

-2355 SSEISWQMLDEHQEL
+2355 SSEISWQMLDDHQEL
-2370 LAKLVVRDIDF
+2370 LAKLAVRDIDF

-2386 QDSATAT
+2386 QDSSTMT
-2393 NLVMGDLQA
+2393 NLVVGDLQA
-2402 FDGSPQA
+2402 FDGSPCA

-2425 MSKRGVFLD
+2425 MCKRGVFLD
-2434 ADWAVLAPVGGISI
+2434 ADWAVLAPVGGITI

-2485 TDTAPPFDT
+2485 TDTASSCDT
-2494 HHPKPRASLDS
+2494 HHPKPRASFDS
-2505 STLLNQP
+2505 SKLLNQP
-2512 RSSLDSTS
+2512 RSSLDSSS

-2525 RKLGP
+2525 RKVGA

-2542 DSMITPYPA
+2542 DSMITPYSA
-2551 TQSNQRSFTASPDTL
+2551 TQSNQRSLTADVL

-2574 AIMRQGSLD
+2574 AIVRQVSLE

-2611 LSIMK
+2611 LSIVK

-2666 LVPVFPV
+2666 LIPVFPV

-2703 KPKRTDTNST
+2703 KSKRTDINST
-2713 VVPARQRRSSSS
+2713 AAPARPRTSSSC
-2725 GTNPRF
+2725 GINPSRF

-2737 DEPTVMDESTPSPT
+2737 DEPTDMDELTPAP
-2751 VPDNNRPSS
+2751 VPDINRSSS
-2760 RARLLSVFS
+2760 RARLLSVFN
-2769 RSRKSLE
+2769 RSRRSLD
-2776 NTLDSGHQSVD
+2776 TDPDSGRQSVD
-2787 NCDPDSAVTK
+2787 HRDTESP
-2797 EGF
+2797 GP

>member
-1 MSIIRT
+1 MSTIQT
-7 VLRHRRSTVFG
+7 VLRHRRNAAFG
-18 TIGLALW
+18 TIGLAVW
-25 FYVFGPTTLW
+25 FYIFGPTTLR
-35 SWFTLVSSLAAVV
+35 SWFTLVFCLVAVIL
-48 VFLSIARAYIAPY
+48 FLFIARAHIAPY
-61 IVTRFSNHLRV
+61 VVTRFSNHLRV

-87 GNRTWHVERIGYS
+87 GGRTWHVERIGYS
-100 YSLSGEGKPI
+100 YSSSGEGKPR
-110 GILLKIQGLRIE
+110 GLLLKIQGLKVE
-122 IEQLSHEQPARTK
+122 IEQLSHEQPAQTR
-135 HRRRIT
+135 HRRRLT
-141 LVDLSPSPLVLHLW
+141 LVDLSPSPLALHLW
-155 SIMSA
+155 SLMST
-160 VYWVLDPIIRPIIR
+160 VYWLFDPIIRPMIR

-197 ELESAVIAHTAIP
+197 ELESAVITYTAIP

-217 GATLHAHL
+217 GATLHAHFA
-225 TFSHLQVPVP
+225 FSHLQVPVLH
-235 RSDQNNGQGDYR
+235 SHNINGHGDHR

-260 RLAMGFKRTWRR
+260 RLGMGFKRTWRR
-272 AWDRTLG
+272 AWDKTLG
-279 QTKASLTFD
+279 QTKASLAFD
-288 LMINKVIGDTP
+288 LTVNKVIGDTP
-299 IHSHLGG
+299 LHSHLGG
-306 EPIVYLPETVNLTGA
+306 ESILYLPETVTLSGA
-321 ARFSPRDGK
+321 ARFSPRDGT
-330 IEAGSVEVTLRVPN
+330 IEAESVEVTLRIPN

-368 SPDSPLLTSPLS
+368 ALVSPLLVSPLS
-380 PQSPMLSSESSSA
+380 PQRPMLLSESSSA
-393 SYNRPHFTLPP
+393 VRVSDRIAVQDSNTPLESYHRPHFSLPS
-404 ARSRKRRSHMSLS
+404 ARSRKRRSRMQLSL
-417 FLSKIQVDIC
+417 LSKIQVDIR
-427 SINVTKTV
+427 SINVTKAF
-435 KGDVYRASVQDVSCV
+435 GRDIYRASVQDVSCV
-450 CGPSDPDKN
+450 CGPSDPDHN
-459 SSHHAWLGS
+459 SSHRAWLGS
-468 LHSPTSSVYF
+468 HRSPTSSVYF
-478 LRLKIR
+478 LRLKIQ
-484 ESGLSRLNNVFTS
+484 ETTLSRLSDVFTS

-502 LLGALDA
+502 LVGALNA

-519 LQQIS
+519 LQRIS
-524 LGDPNRPLLLMDLAL
+524 PGDPNRPLLLMDLSL
-539 AEFAVT
+539 AELAVT
-545 DRLDVVHRLLSSPP
+545 DRLDVVHRLLSCRP
-559 ISSPPR
+559 ISPPR
-565 ASLALPETL
+565 ASPSLPDTL
-574 SHIPRIIANIDVG
+574 SPIPRIIADIEVG
-587 RLSARLVCVDVKGSH
+587 RLSARLICADVMGSQ
-602 TPFTLVLESKGLN
+602 TPFSLTLESKGFN

-624 KPSITFN
+624 KSSITCN
-631 SSHPYSDQTGLH
+631 SVHPYSDPTGLY
-643 MILQWDF
+643 MILQWNF
-650 HMEPVFLNLNTA
+650 HMEPVFLNLNTV
-662 SISRRTS
+662 SLSRRAS
-669 RRFSTQNPNS
+669 KRFSTQNPNL
-679 EGFDSLL
+679 EGVDSLL
-686 SLEAIEAK
+686 SLEAVEGK
-694 GTLAAVGEF
+694 GTLTALGEF
-703 IDDGQTAFNLLRTK
+703 IDDERSAFNLLRTE

-738 YVAAVIAV
+738 SVAAVGAV
-746 IPLLLTKESTSAP
+746 VPLLLTKESTPAP
-759 SDKPLTLP
+759 SDKPLMLP
-767 LGFTVSLSV
+767 LGYAASVSV
-776 ARLVL
+776 ARLVV

-791 AENDVTCGVAFN
+791 AESDVTCGVAFS
-803 TGIAM
+803 TGITA
-808 RYCSMHPEQANSVEH
+808 RYCSIHPEQVYSVEH
-823 GRTRTRTQNRHKL
+823 SRARAQNRHKL
-836 HLPTDYLADALVS
+836 YLPADHLAEALASARVS
-849 ARASTTSTESTA
+849 AASTESTA
-861 YGKMVLWNT
+861 HGKIVLWNT
-870 FLRSAAADT
+870 SLRSAAADT

-888 EKDDPAFAGK
+888 EKDDPAFVGK
-898 NFVYIHRTE
+898 HIVFLHRTE
-907 VDVTSRGTRS
+907 VDITSRGTRS
-917 QSLGTL
+917 QSSWNF
-923 QCSTNTISAAIDEVR
+923 QCSANTISATIDQARV
-938 ISFDLGHVTAS
+938 SFDLGHVVAS
-949 LLALQVLRNIMPNP
+949 LLALRVLQNIMPKLR
-963 QPAKASGG
+963 PAQASGG
-971 SHVLGLSFRG
+971 SRVLGLSFRG
-981 MVKALQIQWNLPGQQ
+981 MIKALQIQWNLPGQQ

-1007 VSPENVECCFNS
+1007 ISPGNVEYCVNS

-1033 REAEED
+1033 REAEEG

-1048 RWTITCGGNPSDAIL
+1048 RCTVSYGGNPNDAIRV
-1063 IEGDSVR
+1063 EGDSIR
-1070 FAVPSG
+1070 FGVPSG
-1076 YILADLLLDITMSI
+1076 YVLADLLLAIALAI

-1096 HRMVTTGTYFPFP
+1096 HRTVATGTFFPFP

-1144 LCRTGLD
+1144 LWRTGLD
-1151 AAKERIQ
+1151 AAKERLQ
-1158 REDAFDAKVS
+1158 REDAFDAKVA
-1168 AILAAEGADAPPSH
+1168 AILAAEGADASPSH
-1182 NTAFSSDYQF
+1182 NAAFGSDYQF
-1192 DAGHSISVHEAR
+1192 DAGHSISVGEAR

-1218 HRQRRQKRADK
+1218 HRQRRQKRAVK
-1229 EDNFHRNF
+1229 EDNFHRDF
-1237 RGPNPL
+1237 RGPSPL
-1243 KRPTNVPN
+1243 KRPTDVPN
-1251 LVNVSSSRRT
+1251 LVNVSGSHRT

-1279 SFPPERLPDFLHV
+1279 SFPLEQLPDFLHV
-1292 QGRGVPKDTSYTLLV
+1292 QGQGVPKDTSYTLLL
-1307 PVHLDVSLTSLRVTL
+1307 PMHLDISLTSLRVTL

-1330 HIPFHSEGKDLPVL
+1330 HIPFHSEDKKLPVL
-1344 KFISDLVI
+1344 RFISDLVV
-1352 AEDMGSSQSVEWIP
+1352 AEDMGASQSVEWIP
-1366 CMIGGAHGGFVPG
+1366 CLISEAQGGFVPS

-1406 GITAFG
+1406 GVTGFG
-1412 WGVSYSAT
+1412 WGASYSAT
-1420 TQDIVRVLES
+1420 TQDLVRVLES
-1430 LTSETRDPSPSIG
+1430 LTSETHDPSPTVG
-1443 FWDKLRLIFHW
+1443 FWDKLRLVFHW
-1454 TIEVSFTNEA
+1454 TVKVSFTNEV

-1485 LCWKGNPKLLVGF
+1485 LCWKGNPKLLIGF

-1519 FDCESDTAQNK
+1519 FHCEWDIAQTKSNANEAHDTA
-1530 PDASEAHNTAPGCVK
+1530 PDCLK
-1545 TCAKLG
+1545 TCAKLS

-1563 RSCSSEDCTS
+1563 RSCNSEDCTS
-1573 CAGSSFDRHCR
+1573 CVGSSFDRHCR
-1584 FFTFRPHHDVQLA
+1584 FFTFRPHYDVQLV
-1597 TTKTDILH
+1597 TMKTDLDR
-1605 PQRLHDSYRGFR
+1605 QRLHDSYRGFR

-1632 SHTCADPSSPSSF
+1632 SHTCADSSSPSSF

-1670 RQGSYYPSKAGSPKF
+1670 RQGTYYPSKALSPKF
-1685 SRHLATVKYRLSA
+1685 ARQLATMKYRLVV

-1755 VRHKPFYAAEVV
+1755 TCVPCW
-1767 MKDIDLRA
+1767 
-1775 MLATF
+1775 ATF
-1780 SEPLKQAIPLSFE
+1780 SEPLKQAVSLPFE
-1793 GDRDANNSTRPL
+1793 GEQDLNNPTRP
-1805 PTSVPS
+1805 PSTSAPS
-1811 DWIDADDF
+1811 DWIDTDDF

-1833 LLPLLLCSRLTY
+1833 LLPVLLCSRLTY

-1853 PMEGSKFGVEDT
+1853 PIEDSKFGIEDT

-1873 ASVPQIEVDLA
+1873 ASVPQVEVDLA
-1884 NERIA
+1884 SHRIA
-1889 QLGVLAAQSAH
+1889 QLQDLAAQLPGAS
-1900 ANEGTS
+1900 EGTS
-1906 NSLHRMMALLQDYAN
+1906 TSLHRMMALLQDYVN
-1921 HLRMTENPHTASRSS
+1921 HLRMTEIPHTGPRSS

-1944 SETVEADEW
+1944 SETVAADEW

-1968 MNDSIRDIM
+1968 MNNSIRDIM
-1977 LQYYNCSKSRQ
+1977 LQYYNCSKARQ

-1998 VKFIRDQADAALSTG
+1998 VKFIRDQAEAAEAVLSTG
-2013 PPTNPEKSKGPVN
+2013 PLTNPKGPAN
-2026 TTQTAATVLKRILN
+2026 TAQTATTVLKRILN
-2040 RDRNGVSIEVA
+2040 RDRNDASIEVA
-2051 DDVADEDG
+2051 DEVADEDG
-2059 VVNPLVGWDEGVA
+2059 AVNPLAGWDEGVA

-2102 VQAKLQ
+2102 AQARLQ
-2108 AFTIMDKSNLEDP
+2108 SFTIMDKSNLEDP
-2121 ISGTIMTRS
+2121 ISGTIMTRN

-2160 YRCESDA
+2160 YRCESDT

-2173 QTNATCQYDRFNR
+2173 QTNATCHYDRFNR

-2219 VQVRVPRFTVSASD
+2219 VRVRVPRFTVSASD

-2258 DRLEALLFAYDFTD
+2258 ERLEALLFAYDFTD
-2272 FTSAANVVS
+2272 FKSAASVVS

-2301 LSAASGTKL
+2301 RSISSETRL
-2310 EILKLGAHIFL
+2310 EILKLKAHIFL

-2355 SSEISWQMLDEHQEL
+2355 SSDISWQMLDEQREL
-2370 LAKLVVRDIDF
+2370 LAKLAVREIDF

-2386 QDSATAT
+2386 QDSSTLT
-2393 NLVMGDLQA
+2393 NLVVGDLQA
-2402 FDGSPQA
+2402 FDGSPHA
-2409 PWPEIV
+2409 SWPEIV
-2415 SKFEDPSNHP
+2415 SKFEEPSNHP

-2476 PARRSRNRG
+2476 PARRNRNRSS
-2485 TDTAPPFDT
+2485 DTTSACDT

-2505 STLLNQP
+2505 SKPLHKP
-2512 RSSLDSTS
+2512 RPSLDSTS
-2520 LTPPL
+2520 LAPPL
-2525 RKLGP
+2525 RKLGS

-2537 RSAAA
+2537 RGAAA
-2542 DSMITPYPA
+2542 DSMITPSPT
-2551 TQSNQRSFTASPDTL
+2551 TQSNQRSLTSSPDAL
-2566 DESRRHRH
+2566 DEGHRHRH
-2574 AIMRQGSLD
+2574 TTMRQGSLD

-2642 ELVDQFIPSD
+2642 ELVEQFIPSD

-2685 SKSVSQ
+2685 SKNVSQ

-2703 KPKRTDTNST
+2703 KPKRTDTNSAAPPT
-2713 VVPARQRRSSSS
+2713 RPRRSSSS
-2725 GTNPRF
+2725 GTNPSRF

-2737 DEPTVMDESTPSPT
+2737 DEPTVMDELTLSPT
-2751 VPDNNRPSS
+2751 VPDINRPSS
-2760 RARLLSVFS
+2760 RARLLSVFNRGR
-2769 RSRKSLE
+2769 RSLD
-2776 NTLDSGHQSVD
+2776 NTPNSGRQSVD
-2787 NCDPDSAVTK
+2787 HCDPDSPVPK
-2797 EGF
+2797 DGP

>member
-1 MSIIRT
+1 MIRT
-7 VLRHRRSTVFG
+7 VLRHRLSAVFG
-18 TIGLALW
+18 MICLGLS
-25 FYVFGPTTLW
+25 FYEFGPTSLW
-35 SWFTLVSSLAAVV
+35 AWFTLVSSLAAVV
-48 VFLSIARAYIAPY
+48 LFLFVARAYIAPY
-61 IVTRFSNHLRV
+61 VVMRFSNHLRV

-100 YSLSGEGKPI
+100 YRSSGEGKPR

-122 IEQLSHEQPARTK
+122 IEQLSREQPARTK

-141 LVDLSPSPLVLHLW
+141 LVDLSPSPLALHLW
-155 SIMSA
+155 SIMST
-160 VYWVLDPIIRPIIR
+160 VYWVFDPIIRPIIR
-174 VSVTSILNQV
+174 ISVTSILNQV

-217 GATLHAHL
+217 GANLDAHL
-225 TFSHLQVPVP
+225 TFSYLQVPVP
-235 RSDQNNGQGDYR
+235 HSDQINGEGDRR

-272 AWDRTLG
+272 AWDSTLG

-288 LMINKVIGDTP
+288 LMANKVIGDTP

-306 EPIVYLPETVNLTGA
+306 EPIINLSETLTLRGA

-330 IEAGSVEVTLRVPN
+330 IEAGSVEVALRVPN
-344 VHVSIDRWQS
+344 AHVSIDRWQS
-354 ILAIIDNQKTKNAQ
+354 ILAIFNNLKTKNTQ
-368 SPDSPLLTSPLS
+368 SSASPLLTSPVSLRS
-380 PQSPMLSSESSSA
+380 PILSSESSSA
-393 SYNRPHFTLPP
+393 SFNRPHFSSPP
-404 ARSRKRRSHMSLS
+404 ARSRKSKSHMPLSL
-417 FLSKIQVDIC
+417 LSKIQVDIC
-427 SINVTKTV
+427 SINVTKTF

-450 CGPSDPDKN
+450 CGPSDPGHD
-459 SSHHAWLGS
+459 SSHRAWLGS
-468 LHSPTSSVYF
+468 HHSPTSSVCF

-484 ESGLSRLNNVFTS
+484 ESALSRLSDVFTS
-497 SLQVL
+497 NLQVL
-502 LLGALDA
+502 LVGTLDA
-509 SFTASEWPSS
+509 SFTVSEWPSS

-524 LGDPNRPLLLMDLAL
+524 PGDPNRPLLMMDLTL

-545 DRLDVVHRLLSSPP
+545 DRLDVVHQLLSSQP

-565 ASLALPETL
+565 ASPALSETL
-574 SHIPRIIANIDVG
+574 SPIPRIIANIEVG
-587 RLSARLVCVDVKGSH
+587 RLSGRLICVDAMGSQ
-602 TPFTLVLESKGLN
+602 TPFSLVLESRGLH

-624 KPSITFN
+624 KPSITCNPGHTFI
-631 SSHPYSDQTGLH
+631 DQTGLH

-650 HMEPVFLNLNTA
+650 HMEPVFLNMNTT
-662 SISRRTS
+662 SFSRRAS
-669 RRFSTQNPNS
+669 RRFSTHNPNS

-686 SLEAIEAK
+686 SFEAIQAK
-694 GTLAAVGEF
+694 GKLTAIGEF
-703 IDDGQTAFNLLRTK
+703 IDDGRTAFNLLLTK
-717 SLFLDLH
+717 SFFLDLH

-738 YVAAVIAV
+738 SVAAVIAV
-746 IPLLLTKESTSAP
+746 IPLLLVKQSTPS
-759 SDKPLTLP
+759 SDKPLILP
-767 LGFTVSLSV
+767 LGCAVSLSV

-791 AENDVTCGVAFN
+791 AESDVTCGVAFS

-808 RYCSMHPEQANSVEH
+808 RYCCMHPEQVQSVEH
-823 GRTRTRTQNRHKL
+823 ARARAQNRHKL
-836 HLPTDYLADALVS
+836 YLPADYLAEALVS
-849 ARASTTSTESTA
+849 ARASAASTESAA
-861 YGKMVLWNT
+861 YGKLVLWNT
-870 FLRSAAADT
+870 SLRSAAADT

-888 EKDDPAFAGK
+888 EKDDPAFTGK
-898 NFVYIHRTE
+898 QFVFLRRTE
-907 VDVTSRGTRS
+907 VDVTSRGTRL
-917 QSLGTL
+917 QSSGIL
-923 QCSTNTISAAIDEVR
+923 QCSTHVISATVDEVR
-938 ISFDLGHVTAS
+938 VSFDLGHVTAS
-949 LLALQVLRNIMPNP
+949 LLALQVLRNIIPKLRPSKMS
-963 QPAKASGG
+963 SG
-971 SHVLGLSFRG
+971 SRALSLRFRG
-981 MVKALQIQWNLPGQQ
+981 IVKALQIQWNLPGQQ

-1007 VSPENVECCFNS
+1007 VSPGNAECCFNS
-1019 LVFWVPMPAKPHRW
+1019 FVFWVPMPAKPHRW
-1033 REAEED
+1033 REIEEG

-1048 RWTITCGGNPSDAIL
+1048 RCTVSYGGKPDDAIL
-1063 IEGDSVR
+1063 IEGDSIR

-1076 YILADLLLDITMSI
+1076 YVLADLLLAITLTV

-1096 HRMVTTGTYFPFP
+1096 HRMVATGTYFPFP
-1109 PPEAEGPKVVPNI
+1109 LPEAEGPKVVPNI

-1144 LCRTGLD
+1144 LWRTGLD

-1158 REDAFDAKVS
+1158 RDDAFDAKVA
-1168 AILAAEGADAPPSH
+1168 AILTAEGVDASPSH

-1192 DAGHSISVHEAR
+1192 DAGHSISVREAR
-1204 ERLHMVHSLDWLLR
+1204 ERLHMLHSLDWLLR
-1218 HRQRRQKRADK
+1218 HKQRRQKRALK
-1229 EDNFHRNF
+1229 EEDFHRDF

-1243 KRPTNVPN
+1243 KRPTSIPN
-1251 LVNVSSSRRT
+1251 LVTVTGSHRT

-1279 SFPPERLPDFLHV
+1279 SFPLEQLPDFLYIHG
-1292 QGRGVPKDTSYTLLV
+1292 QGVPKDTSYTLLV
-1307 PVHLDVSLTSLRVTL
+1307 PMHLDVSSTSLRVTL

-1344 KFISDLVI
+1344 RFISDLI
-1352 AEDMGSSQSVEWIP
+1352 ISEDMGPSQSVEWIA
-1366 CMIGGAHGGFVPG
+1366 CTIGGAQGGFVPS
-1379 SPLVIE
+1379 SPLIIKI
-1385 VPKTIM
+1385 PKTIM
-1391 PVKTYANPTVQVMTD
+1391 PVKTYANPTVKVMTD
-1406 GITAFG
+1406 GVTAFG

-1420 TQDIVRVLES
+1420 TQDLVRVLES
-1430 LTSETRDPSPSIG
+1430 LTSETRDLSPSIG
-1443 FWDKLRLIFHW
+1443 FWDKARLIFLTALRLIFHW
-1454 TIEVSFTNEA
+1454 TIEVSFANEA

-1472 DPYTLHDEGAGFA
+1472 DPYTLHDEGAGFG
-1485 LCWKGNPKLLVGF
+1485 LCWKGNPKLLIGF
-1498 PNDVNELIQVSSDTM
+1498 PNDVNELVQVSSDTM

-1519 FDCESDTAQNK
+1519 FHCEWDAAENK
-1530 PDASEAHNTAPGCVK
+1530 PDASEAHSTAPGCLK

-1573 CAGSSFDRHCR
+1573 CCPGSSFDRHCR
-1584 FFTFRPHHDVQLA
+1584 FFTFRPHHDVQLV
-1597 TTKTDILH
+1597 TTKMDTRSQT
-1605 PQRLHDSYRGFR
+1605 PHDSYKGFR

-1655 WSWWALFDSNLSLPV
+1655 WSWWALFDGNLSLPV
-1670 RQGSYYPSKAGSPKF
+1670 RQGSYFPSKTVSPKF
-1685 SRHLATVKYRLSA
+1685 ARHLATVKYRLVV

-1767 MKDIDLRA
+1767 MKDMDLRA

-1793 GDRDANNSTRPL
+1793 GDRDASNSTKPL
-1805 PTSVPS
+1805 PTIAPS

-1845 FKKNVTSG
+1845 FKKNATSG
-1853 PMEGSKFGVEDT
+1853 AMEGSKFGVEDT

-1884 NERIA
+1884 NHRIA
-1889 QLGVLAAQSAH
+1889 QLRDLATLNPH

-1906 NSLHRMMALLQDYAN
+1906 TSLHRMIALLQDYVN
-1921 HLRMTENPHTASRSS
+1921 HLRMTEIPHTGSRSS

-1953 AEFENVYQVHAPKVF
+1953 AEFENVYQLHAPKVF

-1977 LQYYNCSKSRQ
+1977 LQYYNCSKARQ

-1998 VKFIRDQADAALSTG
+1998 VKFIRDQAETVLSTG
-2013 PPTNPEKSKGPVN
+2013 PTTDREKLKGSVN
-2026 TTQTAATVLKRILN
+2026 TAQTAATVLKRILT
-2040 RDRNGVSIEVA
+2040 RDRNDVSIEVA
-2051 DDVADEDG
+2051 DDVADGDG
-2059 VVNPLVGWDEGVA
+2059 AVNPLVGWDEGVA

-2080 LLKPQIVLRSEGSPD
+2080 LLKPQIVLRSEGGTD

-2108 AFTIMDKSNLEDP
+2108 SFTIMDKSNLEDP
-2121 ISGTIMTRS
+2121 VSGTVMTRS

-2160 YRCESDA
+2160 YRCESDT

-2258 DRLEALLFAYDFTD
+2258 ERIEALLFAYDFTD

-2301 LSAASGTKL
+2301 LSAISETRL
-2310 EILKLGAHIFL
+2310 EIIKLKAHIFL

-2355 SSEISWQMLDEHQEL
+2355 SSEISWQMLDDHQEL
-2370 LAKLVVRDIDF
+2370 LAKLAVRDIDF

-2386 QDSATAT
+2386 QDSSTMA
-2393 NLVMGDLQA
+2393 NLVVGDLQA
-2402 FDGSPQA
+2402 FDGSPYA

-2425 MSKRGVFLD
+2425 MCKRGVFLD
-2434 ADWAVLAPVGGISI
+2434 ANWAVLAPVGGITI
-2448 YEKFQLDFHPIRL
+2448 YEKFHLDFHPIRL

-2476 PARRSRNRG
+2476 PARRNRNRG
-2485 TDTAPPFDT
+2485 TDTASPCDA

-2505 STLLNQP
+2505 SKLLNQP

-2525 RKLGP
+2525 RKLGS

-2542 DSMITPYPA
+2542 DSMIMPYPA
-2551 TQSNQRSFTASPDTL
+2551 TQSNQRSLTADAL
-2566 DESRRHRH
+2566 DESRRHKH
-2574 AIMRQGSLD
+2574 AIIRQVSLE

-2691 LDPRPPRKILKL
+2691 LDSRAPRKILKL

-2713 VVPARQRRSSSS
+2713 AATARPGTSSS
-2725 GTNPRF
+2725 GGTNASRF

-2737 DEPTVMDESTPSPT
+2737 DEPTDMDESTPA
-2751 VPDNNRPSS
+2751 PDTERPSS

-2769 RSRKSLE
+2769 RSRRSLD
-2776 NTLDSGHQSVD
+2776 NNPDASDS
-2787 NCDPDSAVTK
+2787 T
-2797 EGF
+2797 

>member
-1 MSIIRT
+1 M
-7 VLRHRRSTVFG
+7 
-18 TIGLALW
+18 
-25 FYVFGPTTLW
+25 
-35 SWFTLVSSLAAVV
+35 SSLAAVV
-48 VFLSIARAYIAPY
+48 VFLFVSRAYIAPY
-61 IVTRFSNHLRV
+61 VVMRFSNHLRV

-87 GNRTWHVERIGYS
+87 GNRTWHIERIGYS
-100 YSLSGEGKPI
+100 YRSSGEDKPR

-122 IEQLSHEQPARTK
+122 FEQLSRELPVRTK

-141 LVDLSPSPLVLHLW
+141 LVDLSPSPLALHLW
-155 SIMSA
+155 SIMST
-160 VYWVLDPIIRPIIR
+160 VYWMFDPIIRPIIR
-174 VSVTSILNQV
+174 ISVTSILNQV

-197 ELESAVIAHTAIP
+197 EIESAVITYTAIP
-210 DAQLVIE
+210 DTQLVVE
-217 GATLHAHL
+217 GAELDAHL

-235 RSDQNNGQGDYR
+235 HSDKINGQGDHR

-272 AWDRTLG
+272 AWDSTLG
-279 QTKASLTFD
+279 QTKASLTFN
-288 LMINKVIGDTP
+288 LMVNKVIGDTP
-299 IHSHLGG
+299 IHSHPGS
-306 EPIVYLPETVNLTGA
+306 EPIIYLSKTVTLSGA
-321 ARFSPRDGK
+321 ARFSPKDGK
-330 IEAGSVEVTLRVPN
+330 IEAGSVEVSLCVPN

-354 ILAIIDNQKTKNAQ
+354 ILAIIDNLKTKNTESSASPILSSPVSFQ
-368 SPDSPLLTSPLS
+368 SPI
-380 PQSPMLSSESSSA
+380 LSSESSSA
-393 SYNRPHFTLPP
+393 SFNRPHFSSPP
-404 ARSRKRRSHMSLS
+404 ARSCQRRSHTSLS
-417 FLSKIQVDIC
+417 LLSKIQVDIC
-427 SINVTKTV
+427 SINVTKTFG
-435 KGDVYRASVQDVSCV
+435 GDVYKASVQDVSCV
-450 CGPSDPDKN
+450 CSPSDPDHN
-459 SSHHAWLGS
+459 SSHRTWLGS
-468 LHSPTSSVYF
+468 YHQPTFSVYV

-484 ESGLSRLNNVFTS
+484 ESALSRLSNVFTS

-502 LLGALDA
+502 LVGTLDA
-509 SFTASEWPSS
+509 SFTTSEWPSS
-519 LQQIS
+519 LQHIPP
-524 LGDPNRPLLLMDLAL
+524 GDPNRLLLMMDLSL

-545 DRLDVVHRLLSSPP
+545 DRLDVIHQLLSSQK

-574 SHIPRIIANIDVG
+574 SPIPRIIANIEVG
-587 RLSARLVCVDVKGSH
+587 RLSARLICADAMGSQ
-602 TPFTLVLESKGLN
+602 TPFSLVLESKGLN
-615 AHCTSTFRT
+615 AHFISTFRV
-624 KPSITFN
+624 KPSITYN
-631 SSHPYSDQTGLH
+631 SGHVFSDQTGLH

-650 HMEPVFLNLNTA
+650 HMEPVFLNMNTA
-662 SISRRTS
+662 SLPRRAS
-669 RRFSTQNPNS
+669 RRFSIHNPNS

-686 SLEAIEAK
+686 SLEAIEAR
-694 GTLAAVGEF
+694 GELTAVGEF
-703 IDDGQTAFNLLRTK
+703 IDDGQTAFNLLCTK

-738 YVAAVIAV
+738 SVAAVIAI
-746 IPLLLTKESTSAP
+746 IPLLLVKESTPTP
-759 SDKPLTLP
+759 SDKPLMLP
-767 LGFTVSLSV
+767 LGYAVSLSV

-781 FVTGQDINPN
+781 FITGQDINPN
-791 AENDVTCGVAFN
+791 AESDVTRGIAFN

-808 RYCSMHPEQANSVEH
+808 RYCSMHPDQVQSVEH
-823 GRTRTRTQNRHKL
+823 ARARAQNRHKL
-836 HLPTDYLADALVS
+836 YLPADHLAEALVS
-849 ARASTTSTESTA
+849 ARASAASTESAA
-861 YGKMVLWNT
+861 YGKLVLWKT
-870 FLRSAAADT
+870 SLRSAAADT

-888 EKDDPAFAGK
+888 EKDDHVFTGK
-898 NFVYIHRTE
+898 QFVFLHRTE
-907 VDVTSRGTRS
+907 VDVTSRGIRLQNS
-917 QSLGTL
+917 GIL
-923 QCSTNTISAAIDEVR
+923 QCSAHAISATVDEIRV
-938 ISFDLGHVTAS
+938 SFDLCHVTAS
-949 LLALQVLRNIMPNP
+949 LLALQVLRNIIPKFR
-963 QPAKASGG
+963 PAKMSSG
-971 SHVLGLSFRG
+971 SRALSLSFRG
-981 MVKALQIQWNLPGQQ
+981 MVKALQIRWNLPGQQ

-1007 VSPENVECCFNS
+1007 VSSGNIECCFNS
-1019 LVFWVPMPAKPHRW
+1019 FVFWVPMPAKPHRW
-1033 REAEED
+1033 REIEEG

-1048 RWTITCGGNPSDAIL
+1048 RCTVSYGGKPDDAIL
-1063 IEGDSVR
+1063 IEGDSIR

-1076 YILADLLLDITMSI
+1076 YVLAELLLAITLTI

-1096 HRMVTTGTYFPFP
+1096 HRMVATGTYFPFP
-1109 PPEAEGPKVVPNI
+1109 PPEAEGPMVLPNI

-1144 LCRTGLD
+1144 LWRTGLD

-1158 REDAFDAKVS
+1158 REDAFDAKVV
-1168 AILAAEGADAPPSH
+1168 AILAAEGADASPSH

-1192 DAGHSISVHEAR
+1192 DAGHSISVREAR
-1204 ERLHMVHSLDWLLR
+1204 ERLHMLHSLDWLLR
-1218 HRQRRQKRADK
+1218 HKQRRQKRAAK
-1229 EDNFHRNF
+1229 EDDFHRDF
-1237 RGPNPL
+1237 RGANPL
-1243 KRPTNVPN
+1243 KRPTSVPN
-1251 LVNVSSSRRT
+1251 LVNVTGSHRT

-1279 SFPPERLPDFLHV
+1279 SFPTEQLPDFLYV
-1292 QGRGVPKDTSYTLLV
+1292 QGQGVPKDTFYTLLL
-1307 PVHLDVSLTSLRVTL
+1307 PMHLDISLRSLQVTL

-1344 KFISDLVI
+1344 RFISDLVI
-1352 AEDMGSSQSVEWIP
+1352 AEDMGPSQSVEWIP
-1366 CMIGGAHGGFVPG
+1366 CTIGGAQGGFVPS
-1379 SPLVIE
+1379 SPLIIE
-1385 VPKTIM
+1385 IPKTIM
-1391 PVKTYANPTVQVMTD
+1391 PVKTYANPTVKVMTD
-1406 GITAFG
+1406 GVTIFG
-1412 WGVSYSAT
+1412 WGASYSAT
-1420 TQDIVRVLES
+1420 TQDLVRILES

-1454 TIEVSFTNEA
+1454 TIEVSFVNEV

-1472 DPYTLHDEGAGFA
+1472 DPYTLHDEGAGFG
-1485 LCWKGNPKLLVGF
+1485 LCWKGNPKLLIGF

-1519 FDCESDTAQNK
+1519 FHCEWDVTQNK
-1530 PDASEAHNTAPGCVK
+1530 LDASEAHSAAPGCLK

-1563 RSCSSEDCTS
+1563 RSCSTEDCTS
-1573 CAGSSFDRHCR
+1573 CCLGSSFDRHCR
-1584 FFTFRPHHDVQLA
+1584 FFAFRPHHEVQLT
-1597 TTKTDILH
+1597 TTKTDKH
-1605 PQRLHDSYRGFR
+1605 SQTLHDSYKGFR

-1632 SHTCADPSSPSSF
+1632 SHTCTDLSSPSSF

-1655 WSWWALFDSNLSLPV
+1655 WSWWALFDGNLSLPV
-1670 RQGSYYPSKAGSPKF
+1670 RQGSYYPSKTVSPKF
-1685 SRHLATVKYRLSA
+1685 ARHLATVKYRIVV

-1714 WVSGTTS
+1714 WISGITS

-1745 PGDSQDSIKV
+1745 PGDGQDSIKV

-1767 MKDIDLRA
+1767 MKDMDLRA

-1793 GDRDANNSTRPL
+1793 GDRDTNNCTKPL
-1805 PTSVPS
+1805 PRITPS

-1825 SKHEPDIQ
+1825 SKLEPDIQ

-1845 FKKNVTSG
+1845 FKKNATSG
-1853 PMEGSKFGVEDT
+1853 AMEGSKFGVEDT

-1873 ASVPQIEVDLA
+1873 PSVPQIEVDLA
-1884 NERIA
+1884 NHRIA
-1889 QLGVLAAQSAH
+1889 QLRDLATLNPH

-1906 NSLHRMMALLQDYAN
+1906 TSLHRMTALLQDYAN
-1921 HLRMTENPHTASRSS
+1921 HLRMTEIPHTGSRSS

-1953 AEFENVYQVHAPKVF
+1953 AEFENVYQFHAPKVF
-1968 MNDSIRDIM
+1968 MNDSIRDVM
-1977 LQYYNCSKSRQ
+1977 LQYYNCSKARQ

-1998 VKFIRDQADAALSTG
+1998 VKFIRDQAETVLSTG
-2013 PPTNPEKSKGPVN
+2013 PPTDRQKFKGPVN
-2026 TTQTAATVLKRILN
+2026 TAQTAATVLKRILS
-2040 RDRNGVSIEVA
+2040 RDRNDVSIEVDDD
-2051 DDVADEDG
+2051 DDVPDG
-2059 VVNPLVGWDEGVA
+2059 DGAVNPLVGWDEGVA
-2072 LQKRHFCL
+2072 LQKCHFCL
-2080 LLKPQIVLRSEGSPD
+2080 LLKPQIVLRSEGTSD

-2108 AFTIMDKSNLEDP
+2108 SFTIMDKSNLEDP
-2121 ISGTIMTRS
+2121 VSGTIMTRS
-2130 YMSLDGLQTFCPVDL
+2130 YMSVDGLQTFCPVDL
-2145 ASCGDGCVPLEVLID
+2145 ESCGDGCVPLEVLID

-2219 VQVRVPRFTVSASD
+2219 VQVRIPRFSVSASD

-2258 DRLEALLFAYDFTD
+2258 EKIEALLFAYDFTD

-2301 LSAASGTKL
+2301 LSAVSETRL
-2310 EILKLGAHIFL
+2310 EIIKLKAHIFL

-2355 SSEISWQMLDEHQEL
+2355 SSEISWQMLDDHQEL
-2370 LAKLVVRDIDF
+2370 LAKLAVRDIDF

-2386 QDSATAT
+2386 QDSSTMT
-2393 NLVMGDLQA
+2393 NLVVGDLQA
-2402 FDGSPQA
+2402 FDGSPHA
-2409 PWPEIV
+2409 PWAEIV

-2425 MSKRGVFLD
+2425 MCKRGVFLD
-2434 ADWAVLAPVGGISI
+2434 ADWAVLAPVGGITI

-2485 TDTAPPFDT
+2485 TDTVSSYDT

-2505 STLLNQP
+2505 SKLNQP
-2512 RSSLDSTS
+2512 RSSLDCTS

-2525 RKLGP
+2525 RKLGS

-2537 RSAAA
+2537 RSTAANA
-2542 DSMITPYPA
+2542 MITSYPA
-2551 TQSNQRSFTASPDTL
+2551 TQSNQHSLTTDAL

-2574 AIMRQGSLD
+2574 MIIRQVSSE

-2691 LDPRPPRKILKL
+2691 LDPRAPRKILKL

-2713 VVPARQRRSSSS
+2713 AAPARPRTSSSC
-2725 GTNPRF
+2725 GTNPSRF

-2737 DEPTVMDESTPSPT
+2737 DEPTDMDESTPAPP
-2751 VPDNNRPSS
+2751 VPDINRPSS

-2769 RSRKSLE
+2769 RSRKSLD
-2776 NTLDSGHQSVD
+2776 NNPDSECQSVD
-2787 NCDPDSAVTK
+2787 RRDTESPVSK
-2797 EGF
+2797 EGP

>member
-1 MSIIRT
+1 MIRT
-7 VLRHRRSTVFG
+7 VLRYRLSVVFG
-18 TIGLALW
+18 MVFLPLW
-25 FYVFGPTTLW
+25 FYEFSPTSLW

-48 VFLSIARAYIAPY
+48 VFLFVVRAYIAPY
-61 IVTRFSNHLRV
+61 VVMRFSNHLRV
-72 RSISLRSIR
+72 RSVSLRSIR

-87 GNRTWHVERIGYS
+87 GSRTWHIERIGYS
-100 YSLSGEGKPI
+100 FRSSEEGKPR
-110 GILLKIQGLRIE
+110 GILFQIQGLRIE
-122 IEQLSHEQPARTK
+122 IKKISREPPARTK

-141 LVDLSPSPLVLHLW
+141 LVNLSPSPLALHLW
-155 SIMSA
+155 SIIST
-160 VYWVLDPIIRPIIR
+160 VYWVFDPIIRPVIR
-174 VSVTSILNQV
+174 ISVTSILNQV
-184 IHRIPTLTQALRL
+184 IHRIPSLTQALRL
-197 ELESAVIAHTAIP
+197 EIESAVITHTAIP

-217 GATLHAHL
+217 GVELDAHL
-225 TFSHLQVPVP
+225 TFSRLQVPVP
-235 RSDQNNGQGDYR
+235 HSDKINGQGDHR

-260 RLAMGFKRTWRR
+260 RLAMGFKRTWRH
-272 AWDRTLG
+272 AWDSTLG

-288 LMINKVIGDTP
+288 LMVNKVIGDTP
-299 IHSHLGG
+299 IHSHLCG
-306 EPIVYLPETVNLTGA
+306 EPIMCLSETVTLSGA

-330 IEAGSVEVTLRVPN
+330 IEAGSVEITLRVPN
-344 VHVSIDRWQS
+344 VHISIDRWQS
-354 ILAIIDNQKTKNAQ
+354 ILASLETNNTQ
-368 SPDSPLLTSPLS
+368 SPTSPLTSPVPL
-380 PQSPMLSSESSSA
+380 QSPMLSSESSSA
-393 SYNRPHFTLPP
+393 SFNRPHFSLPP
-404 ARSRKRRSHMSLS
+404 ARFRKRKSHMLLSL
-417 FLSKIQVDIC
+417 LSKIQVDIY
-427 SINVTKTV
+427 SINVTKIFR
-435 KGDVYRASVQDVSCV
+435 GDVYSASVQDLSCV
-450 CGPSDPDKN
+450 CGPSDPNHN
-459 SSHHAWLGS
+459 SSHCAWLGS
-468 LHSPTSSVYF
+468 QHSPTSSAYV
-478 LRLKIR
+478 LQLKIR
-484 ESGLSRLNNVFTS
+484 ESALSRISNVFTS
-497 SLQVL
+497 GLQL
-502 LLGALDA
+502 LLVGTLDA
-509 SFTASEWPSS
+509 SFTALEWPSS
-519 LQQIS
+519 LQHIS
-524 LGDPNRPLLLMDLAL
+524 PGDPNRPLLMMDLTL

-545 DRLDVVHRLLSSPP
+545 DRLDVVHQLLSSQS

-565 ASLALPETL
+565 ASPALPETL
-574 SHIPRIIANIDVG
+574 SPIPRIIANIEVG
-587 RLSARLVCVDVKGSH
+587 RLSARLICVDAMGSQ
-602 TPFTLVLESKGLN
+602 TPFSLVLESKGLN

-624 KPSITFN
+624 KRSITCN
-631 SSHPYSDQTGLH
+631 SGHAFSDQTGLY

-650 HMEPVFLNLNTA
+650 HMEPVFLNMNTT
-662 SISRRTS
+662 SLSRRAS
-669 RRFSTQNPNS
+669 RRFSAHNPNS
-679 EGFDSLL
+679 EGYDSLL

-694 GTLAAVGEF
+694 GKLTAVGEF
-703 IDDGQTAFNLLRTK
+703 IDDERTAFNLLRTK

-738 YVAAVIAV
+738 SVAAVITV
-746 IPLLLTKESTSAP
+746 IPLLLVKESTPTP
-759 SDKPLTLP
+759 SDKPFVLP
-767 LGFTVSLSV
+767 LGYAVSLSV

-791 AENDVTCGVAFN
+791 AESDVTCGVAFS
-803 TGIAM
+803 TGIAT
-808 RYCSMHPEQANSVEH
+808 RYCSMHPEQVQSVDNASE
-823 GRTRTRTQNRHKL
+823 RAQNRHKL
-836 HLPTDYLADALVS
+836 YLPADYLAEALVS
-849 ARASTTSTESTA
+849 ARASVASTESVA
-861 YGKMVLWNT
+861 YGKLVMWNT
-870 FLRSAAADT
+870 SLRSAAADT

-888 EKDDPAFAGK
+888 EKDDPAFTGK
-898 NFVYIHRTE
+898 QFVFLHRTE
-907 VDVTSRGTRS
+907 IDVTSRGTRL
-917 QSLGTL
+917 QNPGIL
-923 QCSTNTISAAIDEVR
+923 QCSTHSISATVDEVR
-938 ISFDLGHVTAS
+938 VSFDLGHVTAS
-949 LLALQVLRNIMPNP
+949 LLALQVLQNIIPMLR
-963 QPAKASGG
+963 PAKMSSG
-971 SHVLGLSFRG
+971 SRALGLSFRG
-981 MVKALQIQWNLPGQQ
+981 MVKVLQIRWNLPGQQQ

-1007 VSPENVECCFNS
+1007 VSLGNAECCFNS
-1019 LVFWVPMPAKPHRW
+1019 FVFWVPMPAKPHRW
-1033 REAEED
+1033 KEIEEGK
-1039 RWEELGRLH
+1039 WEELGRLH
-1048 RWTITCGGNPSDAIL
+1048 RCTISYGGKPDDAIL
-1063 IEGDSVR
+1063 IEGDSIR

-1076 YILADLLLDITMSI
+1076 YVFADLLLAITLTI

-1096 HRMVTTGTYFPFP
+1096 HRIVTTGAYFPFP
-1109 PPEAEGPKVVPNI
+1109 LPEAEGPKVVPNI

-1144 LCRTGLD
+1144 LWRIGLD

-1158 REDAFDAKVS
+1158 REDAFDAKVA
-1168 AILAAEGADAPPSH
+1168 AILAAEGVDTSPSH

-1204 ERLHMVHSLDWLLR
+1204 ERLHMLHSVDWLLR
-1218 HRQRRQKRADK
+1218 HKQRRQKRAVK
-1229 EDNFHRNF
+1229 EENFHRDF

-1243 KRPTNVPN
+1243 RRPTNVPN
-1251 LVNVSSSRRT
+1251 LVNVTGSHHT

-1279 SFPPERLPDFLHV
+1279 SFPSEQLPDFLYV
-1292 QGRGVPKDTSYTLLV
+1292 QGQGIPKDTLYTLLI
-1307 PVHLDVSLTSLRVTL
+1307 PMHLHVSLTSLRVTL

-1330 HIPFHSEGKDLPVL
+1330 YIPFHCEGKDLPVL
-1344 KFISDLVI
+1344 RFISDLVI
-1352 AEDMGSSQSVEWIP
+1352 SEDMGPSQSVEWIP
-1366 CMIGGAHGGFVPG
+1366 CTIGGAQGGFVPS
-1379 SPLVIE
+1379 SPLIIE
-1385 VPKTIM
+1385 IPKTIM
-1391 PVKTYANPTVQVMTD
+1391 PVKSYANPTVKVMTD
-1406 GITAFG
+1406 GVTAFG

-1420 TQDIVRVLES
+1420 TQDLVRVLES

-1454 TIEVSFTNEA
+1454 TIEVSFTNEV

-1472 DPYTLHDEGAGFA
+1472 DPYILHDEGAGFG
-1485 LCWKGNPKLLVGF
+1485 LCWKGNSKLLIGF

-1519 FDCESDTAQNK
+1519 FHCEWDATQNRPDT
-1530 PDASEAHNTAPGCVK
+1530 SEVYRAAPGCLK

-1573 CAGSSFDRHCR
+1573 CCPSSPFDRHCR
-1584 FFTFRPHHDVQLA
+1584 FFTFRPHYDVQLV
-1597 TTKTDILH
+1597 TTRTDIR
-1605 PQRLHDSYRGFR
+1605 PQTLHDSYKGFR

-1632 SHTCADPSSPSSF
+1632 SHTCTDPSSPSSF

-1655 WSWWALFDSNLSLPV
+1655 WSWWALFDANLSLPV
-1670 RQGSYYPSKAGSPKF
+1670 RQGSYYPSKTVSPKF
-1685 SRHLATVKYRLSA
+1685 ARHLATMKYRLVV

-1767 MKDIDLRA
+1767 MKDMDLRA

-1793 GDRDANNSTRPL
+1793 GNRDANNSTKPL
-1805 PTSVPS
+1805 PTITPS
-1811 DWIDADDF
+1811 DWIDVDDF

-1825 SKHEPDIQ
+1825 SKHKPDIQ

-1845 FKKNVTSG
+1845 FKKNATSG
-1853 PMEGSKFGVEDT
+1853 AMEGSKFGVEDT

-1873 ASVPQIEVDLA
+1873 SSVPQIEIDLA
-1884 NERIA
+1884 NHRIA
-1889 QLGVLAAQSAH
+1889 QLRDLATLNPH
-1900 ANEGTS
+1900 AKEGTS
-1906 NSLHRMMALLQDYAN
+1906 TSLHRMMALLQDYVN
-1921 HLRMTENPHTASRSS
+1921 HLRMTEIPHAGSRSS

-1953 AEFENVYQVHAPKVF
+1953 AEFENVYQLHAPKVF
-1968 MNDSIRDIM
+1968 MNDSIRDVM
-1977 LQYYNCSKSRQ
+1977 LQYYNCSKARQ

-1998 VKFIRDQADAALSTG
+1998 VKFIRDQAETVLSTA
-2013 PPTNPEKSKGPVN
+2013 PPTDREKLKGTVN
-2026 TTQTAATVLKRILN
+2026 TAQTAATVLKRILN
-2040 RDRNGVSIEVA
+2040 RDRNDVLIEVA
-2051 DDVADEDG
+2051 DDVVDG
-2059 VVNPLVGWDEGVA
+2059 DGTINPLVGWDEGVA

-2080 LLKPQIVLRSEGSPD
+2080 LLKPQIVLRSEGNTD

-2108 AFTIMDKSNLEDP
+2108 SFTIMDKSNLEDP
-2121 ISGTIMTRS
+2121 VSGTIMTRS
-2130 YMSLDGLQTFCPVDL
+2130 YMSLDGLQTFCPVNL

-2160 YRCESDA
+2160 YRCESDT

-2186 LRLRNNVTSVTRS
+2186 LRLRNNVTSVTRT

-2219 VQVRVPRFTVSASD
+2219 VQIRVPRFTVSASD

-2258 DRLEALLFAYDFTD
+2258 EKLEALLFAYDFTD
-2272 FTSAANVVS
+2272 FTSVANVVS

-2301 LSAASGTKL
+2301 LSAISETRL
-2310 EILKLGAHIFL
+2310 EIIKLKAHIFL

-2355 SSEISWQMLDEHQEL
+2355 SSEISWQMLDDHQEL
-2370 LAKLVVRDIDF
+2370 LAKLAVRDIDF

-2386 QDSATAT
+2386 QDSSTTT
-2393 NLVMGDLQA
+2393 NLMVGDLQA
-2402 FDGSPQA
+2402 FDGSPHA

-2425 MSKRGVFLD
+2425 MCKRGVFLD
-2434 ADWAVLAPVGGISI
+2434 ADWAVLAPVGGITI

-2461 QLDASLGQ
+2461 QLDANLGQ

-2476 PARRSRNRG
+2476 PARRSRNSG
-2485 TDTAPPFDT
+2485 TDTTATCDT
-2494 HHPKPRASLDS
+2494 HYPRSRASLDS
-2505 STLLNQP
+2505 SKLLHQS

-2525 RKLGP
+2525 RKLGS

-2537 RSAAA
+2537 RSAAV
-2542 DSMITPYPA
+2542 DPMITPFPA
-2551 TQSNQRSFTASPDTL
+2551 TQSNQHSLTADAL

-2574 AIMRQGSLD
+2574 PIVRQVSSE

-2652 LTWKGWVKIALHQP
+2652 LTWKGWVRIALHQP

-2685 SKSVSQ
+2685 SRSVLQ
-2691 LDPRPPRKILKL
+2691 LDPQPPRKMLKS
-2703 KPKRTDTNST
+2703 KTKYTDTNST
-2713 VVPARQRRSSSS
+2713 AAPARPRTSPSCGVDPS
-2725 GTNPRF
+2725 RF

-2737 DEPTVMDESTPSPT
+2737 DEPTDTDESTPAPT
-2751 VPDNNRPSS
+2751 VLDVNRPSS

-2769 RSRKSLE
+2769 RSKSLD
-2776 NTLDSGHQSVD
+2776 NSPDSGRQSRD
-2787 NCDPDSAVTK
+2787 TDSAASK
-2797 EGF
+2797 EGP

>member
-1 MSIIRT
+1 MIRV
-7 VLRHRRSTVFG
+7 VLRHRLSAVFG
-18 TIGLALW
+18 TICLAAW
-25 FYVFGPTTLW
+25 FYEFGPTSLW
-35 SWFTLVSSLAAVV
+35 SWFTLVFSLAAVV
-48 VFLSIARAYIAPY
+48 VFLFIARAYIAPY
-61 IVTRFSNHLRV
+61 VVTRFSNHLRV

-100 YSLSGEGKPI
+100 YRSSGEGKPR

-122 IEQLSHEQPARTK
+122 VEQLSREQPARTK

-141 LVDLSPSPLVLHLW
+141 LVDLSPSPLALHLW
-155 SIMSA
+155 SIMSPIYR
-160 VYWVLDPIIRPIIR
+160 VFDPIIRPIIR
-174 VSVTSILNQV
+174 ISVTSILNQV

-197 ELESAVIAHTAIP
+197 ELESAVIAHATIP

-217 GATLHAHL
+217 GATLDAHL
-225 TFSHLQVPVP
+225 TFSYLQVPVP
-235 RSDQNNGQGDYR
+235 HSDKTSGQGDHR
-247 PSAAALAMGAWKS
+247 LSAAALAMGAWKS
-260 RLAMGFKRTWRR
+260 RLVMGFKRTWRR
-272 AWDRTLG
+272 AWDSTLG

-288 LMINKVIGDTP
+288 LMVNKVIGDTP
-299 IHSHLGG
+299 IHSHLGS
-306 EPIVYLPETVNLTGA
+306 EPIIHLSETVTLNGA
-321 ARFSPRDGK
+321 AQFSPRDGK

-344 VHVSIDRWQS
+344 IHVSIDRWQS
-354 ILAIIDNQKTKNAQ
+354 ILAIIDNLKTKNTQFPA
-368 SPDSPLLTSPLS
+368 PPLLTSPISL
-380 PQSPMLSSESSSA
+380 QSPMMSSESSSA
-393 SYNRPHFTLPP
+393 SYNRPHFSSPP
-404 ARSRKRRSHMSLS
+404 ARSRKRKSHMPLSL
-417 FLSKIQVDIC
+417 LSKIQVDIC
-427 SINVTKTV
+427 SINVTKTF
-435 KGDVYRASVQDVSCV
+435 KGDIYRASVQDVSCV
-450 CGPSDPDKN
+450 CCPSDPDHN
-459 SSHHAWLGS
+459 SSHRAWLGTH
-468 LHSPTSSVYF
+468 HSSTSSVYV

-484 ESGLSRLNNVFTS
+484 ESTLRRLSNVFTS
-497 SLQVL
+497 SLQVFL
-502 LLGALDA
+502 VSTLDA
-509 SFTASEWPSS
+509 SFTASEWPSF

-524 LGDPNRPLLLMDLAL
+524 PGDPNRPLLIMDLTL

-545 DRLDVVHRLLSSPP
+545 DRLDVVHQLLSSQP
-559 ISSPPR
+559 ISSPPH
-565 ASLALPETL
+565 ASPALPETL
-574 SHIPRIIANIDVG
+574 SPIPRIIVNIEVG
-587 RLSARLVCVDVKGSH
+587 RLSARLICVDAMGSQ
-602 TPFTLVLESKGLN
+602 TPFSLVVESKGLN

-624 KPSITFN
+624 KPSIACNSGHTF
-631 SSHPYSDQTGLH
+631 SDQTGLH
-643 MILQWDF
+643 MMLQWDF
-650 HMEPVFLNLNTA
+650 RMEPVFLNLNTA
-662 SISRRTS
+662 SLPRRAS
-669 RRFSTQNPNS
+669 RRFSTHNLNS

-686 SLEAIEAK
+686 SLEAVESK
-694 GTLAAVGEF
+694 GTLTAVGEF
-703 IDDGQTAFNLLRTK
+703 IDDGRTAFNLLCTK

-738 YVAAVIAV
+738 SVAAVIAV
-746 IPLLLTKESTSAP
+746 IPLLLVKESMPAP
-759 SDKPLTLP
+759 SDQPLILP
-767 LGFTVSLSV
+767 LGCAVSLSV

-781 FVTGQDINPN
+781 FVTGRNFNPN
-791 AENDVTCGVAFN
+791 AESDVTCGVAFS
-803 TGIAM
+803 TGIAT
-808 RYCSMHPEQANSVEH
+808 RYCSMRPEQVQSVEH
-823 GRTRTRTQNRHKL
+823 ARARAQNRHKL
-836 HLPTDYLADALVS
+836 YLPADYLAEALVS
-849 ARASTTSTESTA
+849 ARAYATSSESAA
-861 YGKMVLWNT
+861 YGKLVLWNT
-870 FLRSAAADT
+870 SLRSAAADT

-888 EKDDPAFAGK
+888 EKDDLAFMGK
-898 NFVYIHRTE
+898 QFVFLHRTE
-907 VDVTSRGTRS
+907 VDVTSRGTRLPS
-917 QSLGTL
+917 SETL
-923 QCSTNTISAAIDEVR
+923 QCSTHAISATVDEAR
-938 ISFDLGHVTAS
+938 LSFDLSHVTAS
-949 LLALQVLRNIMPNP
+949 LLALQVVRNTMPSR
-963 QPAKASGG
+963 PAKMTSG
-971 SHVLGLSFRG
+971 SRVLSLSFRG

-1007 VSPENVECCFNS
+1007 VSPGNAECYFDS
-1019 LVFWVPMPAKPHRW
+1019 FVFWVPMPAKPHRW
-1033 REAEED
+1033 REIEEG

-1048 RWTITCGGNPSDAIL
+1048 RCTISFGGKPDDAIL
-1063 IEGDSVR
+1063 IEGDSIR

-1076 YILADLLLDITMSI
+1076 YVLADLLLAITLTI

-1096 HRMVTTGTYFPFP
+1096 HRMVAMDTYFPHP
-1109 PPEAEGPKVVPNI
+1109 LPEVEGPKVVPNI

-1144 LCRTGLD
+1144 LWRTGLD

-1158 REDAFDAKVS
+1158 REDAFDAKVA
-1168 AILAAEGADAPPSH
+1168 AILAAEGVDASPSH

-1218 HRQRRQKRADK
+1218 HKQQKQARAVK
-1229 EDNFHRNF
+1229 EDDFHRNF
-1237 RGPNPL
+1237 RGPNLP
-1243 KRPTNVPN
+1243 KRPTSVPN
-1251 LVNVSSSRRT
+1251 LVNITSYHRT

-1266 AVIYGFQLQLSQP
+1266 AVIYGFKLQLSQP
-1279 SFPPERLPDFLHV
+1279 SFPLEQLPDFLHV
-1292 QGRGVPKDTSYTLLV
+1292 QGQGVPKDTFYTLLV
-1307 PVHLDVSLTSLRVTL
+1307 PMHLDVALTSLRVTL

-1330 HIPFHSEGKDLPVL
+1330 HIPFHSKGKDLPVL
-1344 KFISDLVI
+1344 RFISDLVVS
-1352 AEDMGSSQSVEWIP
+1352 EEMGPSQSVEWIP
-1366 CMIGGAHGGFVPG
+1366 CTISGTQGGFVPS
-1379 SPLVIE
+1379 SPLIIE
-1385 VPKTIM
+1385 IPKTIM
-1391 PVKTYANPTVQVMTD
+1391 PVKTYANPTVKVMTD
-1406 GITAFG
+1406 GVTAFG

-1420 TQDIVRVLES
+1420 TQDLVRVLES

-1472 DPYTLHDEGAGFA
+1472 DPYTLHDEGAGFG
-1485 LCWKGNPKLLVGF
+1485 LCWKGNPKLLIGF

-1519 FDCESDTAQNK
+1519 FHCEWDAAQNK
-1530 PDASEAHNTAPGCVK
+1530 PDASETHNAAPGCLK

-1573 CAGSSFDRHCR
+1573 CCPSSSFDRHCR

-1597 TTKTDILH
+1597 TTKPEICSHTL
-1605 PQRLHDSYRGFR
+1605 RDSYKGFR

-1632 SHTCADPSSPSSF
+1632 PHTCADPSSPSSF

-1655 WSWWALFDSNLSLPV
+1655 WSWWALFDGNLSLPV
-1670 RQGSYYPSKAGSPKF
+1670 RQGSYYPSKTVSPKF
-1685 SRHLATVKYRLSA
+1685 ARHLATVKYRIVV

-1767 MKDIDLRA
+1767 MKDMDLRA

-1780 SEPLKQAIPLSFE
+1780 SEPLKQAIPLAFE
-1793 GDRDANNSTRPL
+1793 SDRDASNATKPL
-1805 PTSVPS
+1805 PTIAPS
-1811 DWIDADDF
+1811 DWIDVDDF

-1825 SKHEPDIQ
+1825 SKHEPDIR

-1845 FKKNVTSG
+1845 FKKNATSG

-1873 ASVPQIEVDLA
+1873 PSVPQIEVELA
-1884 NERIA
+1884 NHRIA
-1889 QLGVLAAQSAH
+1889 QLEDTLSLH

-1906 NSLHRMMALLQDYAN
+1906 TSLQRMIALLQDYVN
-1921 HLRMTENPHTASRSS
+1921 HLRMTENPHTGSRSS

-1953 AEFENVYQVHAPKVF
+1953 AEFENVYQLHAPKVF

-1977 LQYYNCSKSRQ
+1977 LQYYNCSKARQ

-1998 VKFIRDQADAALSTG
+1998 VKFIRDQAETVLSTG
-2013 PPTNPEKSKGPVN
+2013 PPTDREKLKGPVN
-2026 TTQTAATVLKRILN
+2026 TAQTAATVLKRILN
-2040 RDRNGVSIEVA
+2040 RDRNDVSIEVA
-2051 DDVADEDG
+2051 DDVADDG
-2059 VVNPLVGWDEGVA
+2059 AVNPLAGWDEGVV

-2080 LLKPQIVLRSEGSPD
+2080 LLKPQIVLRSEGSTD

-2108 AFTIMDKSNLEDP
+2108 SFTIMDKSNLEDP
-2121 ISGTIMTRS
+2121 VSGTIMTRS

-2145 ASCGDGCVPLEVLID
+2145 ASCGNGCVPLEVLID
-2160 YRCESDA
+2160 YRCESDS

-2233 RHFQSISNIITNLI
+2233 RYFQSISNIITNLI
-2247 LFSDAAHKTRL
+2247 LFTDAAHKIRL
-2258 DRLEALLFAYDFTD
+2258 ERLEALLFAYDFTD
-2272 FTSAANVVS
+2272 FASAANVVS

-2301 LSAASGTKL
+2301 LSAVSETRL
-2310 EILKLGAHIFL
+2310 EIIKLKAHIFL

-2355 SSEISWQMLDEHQEL
+2355 SSEISWQMLDDHQEL
-2370 LAKLVVRDIDF
+2370 LAKLAVRDIDF

-2386 QDSATAT
+2386 QDSSTMT
-2393 NLVMGDLQA
+2393 NLVVGDLQA
-2402 FDGSPQA
+2402 FDGSPHA
-2409 PWPEIV
+2409 LWPEIV

-2425 MSKRGVFLD
+2425 MCKRGVFLD
-2434 ADWAVLAPVGGISI
+2434 ADWAVLAPVGGITI

-2485 TDTAPPFDT
+2485 TDTAPPCDT
-2494 HHPKPRASLDS
+2494 HHLKPRASLDS
-2505 STLLNQP
+2505 SKLLNQP

-2525 RKLGP
+2525 RKLGS

-2542 DSMITPYPA
+2542 DSMITPYPVA
-2551 TQSNQRSFTASPDTL
+2551 QSNQRSLTADAL

-2574 AIMRQGSLD
+2574 AIIRQVSLE

-2685 SKSVSQ
+2685 SRSVSQ
-2691 LDPRPPRKILKL
+2691 LDSRPSRKILKL
-2703 KPKRTDTNST
+2703 KPKRIDTNST
-2713 VVPARQRRSSSS
+2713 PAPARPRTSSSCS
-2725 GTNPRF
+2725 TNPGRF

-2737 DEPTVMDESTPSPT
+2737 DEPTDMDESTPAPT
-2751 VPDNNRPSS
+2751 VPDIIRPLS

-2769 RSRKSLE
+2769 RSRRSLD
-2776 NTLDSGHQSVD
+2776 NNPDSKRQSVD
-2787 NCDPDSAVTK
+2787 HCDTDTPVSK
-2797 EGF
+2797 EGP

>member
-1 MSIIRT
+1 
-7 VLRHRRSTVFG
+7 F
-18 TIGLALW
+18 W
-25 FYVFGPTTLW
+25 FYEFGPTSLW
-35 SWFTLVSSLAAVV
+35 AWFTLVSSLATVV
-48 VFLSIARAYIAPY
+48 VFLFVARAYIAPY
-61 IVTRFSNHLRV
+61 VVMRFSNHLRV

-100 YSLSGEGKPI
+100 YRSSGEGKPR

-122 IEQLSHEQPARTK
+122 IEQLSREQPARTK
-135 HRRRIT
+135 HRRRLT
-141 LVDLSPSPLVLHLW
+141 LVDLSPSPLALHLW
-155 SIMSA
+155 SIMST
-160 VYWVLDPIIRPIIR
+160 VYWVFDPIIRPIIR
-174 VSVTSILNQV
+174 ISVTSILNQV

-197 ELESAVIAHTAIP
+197 ELDSAVIAHTAIP

-217 GATLHAHL
+217 GADLDAHL
-225 TFSHLQVPVP
+225 TFSYLQVPVP
-235 RSDQNNGQGDYR
+235 HSDQINGEGDHR

-272 AWDRTLG
+272 AWDSTLG

-288 LMINKVIGDTP
+288 LMVNKVIGDTP
-299 IHSHLGG
+299 IHSERHLGG
-306 EPIVYLPETVNLTGA
+306 EPIINLSEKLTLCGA

-330 IEAGSVEVTLRVPN
+330 IEVGSVEVALRVPN

-354 ILAIIDNQKTKNAQ
+354 ILAIIDSLKAKNAQ
-368 SPDSPLLTSPLS
+368 SPASPLLTSPVSL
-380 PQSPMLSSESSSA
+380 QSPTLSSESSSA
-393 SYNRPHFTLPP
+393 SFNRPHFSSPP
-404 ARSRKRRSHMSLS
+404 TRSRKRKSHMSLS
-417 FLSKIQVDIC
+417 LLSKIQVDIC
-427 SINVTKTV
+427 SINITKAF
-435 KGDVYRASVQDVSCV
+435 KGDVYRASVQDVSCI
-450 CGPSDPDKN
+450 CGPSDLDHN
-459 SSHHAWLGS
+459 SSHRAWLGS
-468 LHSPTSSVYF
+468 HHSPTSSVYV

-484 ESGLSRLNNVFTS
+484 ESALSRLSHVFTS
-497 SLQVL
+497 NLQVL
-502 LLGALDA
+502 LVGTLDA

-524 LGDPNRPLLLMDLAL
+524 PGDPNRPLLMMDLTL

-545 DRLDVVHRLLSSPP
+545 DRLDVVHQLLSSQS

-565 ASLALPETL
+565 ASPALSETL
-574 SHIPRIIANIDVG
+574 SPIPRIIANIEVG
-587 RLSARLVCVDVKGSH
+587 RLSARLVCVDAMGSQM
-602 TPFTLVLESKGLN
+602 PFSLVLESKGLH

-624 KPSITFN
+624 KPSITCN
-631 SSHPYSDQTGLH
+631 SDHTFSDQTGLH

-650 HMEPVFLNLNTA
+650 HMEPVFLNLNTT
-662 SISRRTS
+662 SFSRRAS
-669 RRFSTQNPNS
+669 RRFSAHNPNS
-679 EGFDSLL
+679 EVFDSLL

-694 GTLAAVGEF
+694 GRLTAVGEF
-703 IDDGQTAFNLLRTK
+703 IDDGRTAFNLLRTK
-717 SLFLDLH
+717 SIFLDLH

-738 YVAAVIAV
+738 SVAALIAV
-746 IPLLLTKESTSAP
+746 IPLLLVKESTPSP
-759 SDKPLTLP
+759 SDKPLILP
-767 LGFTVSLSV
+767 LGCAVSLSV

-791 AENDVTCGVAFN
+791 AESDVTCGVAFS
-803 TGIAM
+803 TGIAT
-808 RYCSMHPEQANSVEH
+808 RYCSMHPEQVQSVEH
-823 GRTRTRTQNRHKL
+823 ARARAQNRHKL
-836 HLPTDYLADALVS
+836 YLPTDYLAEALVS
-849 ARASTTSTESTA
+849 TRASAASTESAA
-861 YGKMVLWNT
+861 YGKLVLWNT
-870 FLRSAAADT
+870 SLRLAAADT

-888 EKDDPAFAGK
+888 EKDDPAFSGK
-898 NFVYIHRTE
+898 QFVFLRRTE
-907 VDVTSRGTRS
+907 VDVTSRGTRL
-917 QSLGTL
+917 QSSGIL
-923 QCSTNTISAAIDEVR
+923 QCSTHVVSATVDEVR
-938 ISFDLGHVTAS
+938 VSFDLGHVTAS
-949 LLALQVLRNIMPNP
+949 FLALQVLQNVIPKLR
-963 QPAKASGG
+963 PAKVSSG
-971 SHVLGLSFRG
+971 SRAPSLSFRG

-996 PVTRIN
+996 PVARIN

-1007 VSPENVECCFNS
+1007 VSPGNAECCFNS

-1033 REAEED
+1033 KEIEEG

-1048 RWTITCGGNPSDAIL
+1048 RCRVSYGGKPDDAIL
-1063 IEGDSVR
+1063 IEGDSIR
-1070 FAVPSG
+1070 FAIPSG
-1076 YILADLLLDITMSI
+1076 YVLADLLLAITLTI

-1096 HRMVTTGTYFPFP
+1096 HRMVATGTYFPFP
-1109 PPEAEGPKVVPNI
+1109 LPEAEGSKVVPNI

-1131 EAADD
+1131 EAGDD

-1144 LCRTGLD
+1144 LWRTGLD

-1158 REDAFDAKVS
+1158 REDAFDAKVA
-1168 AILAAEGADAPPSH
+1168 AILAAEGVDASPSH

-1192 DAGHSISVHEAR
+1192 DAGHSISVREAR
-1204 ERLHMVHSLDWLLR
+1204 ERLYMLHSLDWLLR
-1218 HRQRRQKRADK
+1218 HKQRRQKRAVK
-1229 EDNFHRNF
+1229 EEDFHRDF

-1243 KRPTNVPN
+1243 KRPTSVPN
-1251 LVNVSSSRRT
+1251 LVNVTGSHRT

-1266 AVIYGFQLQLSQP
+1266 AVIYGFELQLSQP
-1279 SFPPERLPDFLHV
+1279 SFALEQLPDFLYVHG
-1292 QGRGVPKDTSYTLLV
+1292 QGVPKDTCYTLLV
-1307 PVHLDVSLTSLRVTL
+1307 PMHLDISSTSLRVTL

-1344 KFISDLVI
+1344 RFISDLVI
-1352 AEDMGSSQSVEWIP
+1352 SEDMGPSQSVEWVP
-1366 CMIGGAHGGFVPG
+1366 CTIGGAQGGFVPS
-1379 SPLVIE
+1379 SPLIIE
-1385 VPKTIM
+1385 IPKTIM
-1391 PVKTYANPTVQVMTD
+1391 PVKTYANPTVKVMTD
-1406 GITAFG
+1406 GVTAFG

-1420 TQDIVRVLES
+1420 TQDLVRVLES

-1443 FWDKLRLIFHW
+1443 FWDKARPILRLIFHW
-1454 TIEVSFTNEA
+1454 TIEVSFANEA

-1472 DPYTLHDEGAGFA
+1472 DPYTLHDEGAGFG
-1485 LCWKGNPKLLVGF
+1485 LCWKGNPKLLIGF
-1498 PNDVNELIQVSSDTM
+1498 PNDVNELVQVSSDTM

-1519 FDCESDTAQNK
+1519 FHCEWDAAQNQ
-1530 PDASEAHNTAPGCVK
+1530 PDASEVHRTAPGCLK

-1573 CAGSSFDRHCR
+1573 CCPGSSFDRHCR
-1584 FFTFRPHHDVQLA
+1584 FFTFRPHHDIQLV
-1597 TTKTDILH
+1597 TTKADTR
-1605 PQRLHDSYRGFR
+1605 PQTLHDSYKGFR

-1655 WSWWALFDSNLSLPV
+1655 WSWWALFDGNLSLPV
-1670 RQGSYYPSKAGSPKF
+1670 RQGSYFPSKTVSPKF
-1685 SRHLATVKYRLSA
+1685 ARHLATVKYRLVV

-1767 MKDIDLRA
+1767 MKDMDLRA

-1793 GDRDANNSTRPL
+1793 GDRDTNNSTKPL
-1805 PTSVPS
+1805 PTIAPS

-1845 FKKNVTSG
+1845 FKKNPTSG
-1853 PMEGSKFGVEDT
+1853 AMEGSKFGVEDT

-1884 NERIA
+1884 NHRIA
-1889 QLGVLAAQSAH
+1889 QLRDLVTLNPH
-1900 ANEGTS
+1900 ANEGVYPNLHLRSNNTS
-1906 NSLHRMMALLQDYAN
+1906 TSLHRMIALLQDYVN
-1921 HLRMTENPHTASRSS
+1921 HLRMTEIPHTGSRSS

-1953 AEFENVYQVHAPKVF
+1953 AEFENVYQLHAPKVF
-1968 MNDSIRDIM
+1968 MNDSIRDVM
-1977 LQYYNCSKSRQ
+1977 LQYYNCSKARQ

-1998 VKFIRDQADAALSTG
+1998 VKFIRDQAETVLSTG
-2013 PPTNPEKSKGPVN
+2013 PPTNREKLKSPVN
-2026 TTQTAATVLKRILN
+2026 TAQTAAIVLKRILT
-2040 RDRNGVSIEVA
+2040 RDRNDVSIEVA
-2051 DDVADEDG
+2051 DDVADGDG
-2059 VVNPLVGWDEGVA
+2059 VVNPLVGWDEGVV

-2080 LLKPQIVLRSEGSPD
+2080 LLKPQIVLRNEGSTD

-2108 AFTIMDKSNLEDP
+2108 SFTIMDKSNLEDP
-2121 ISGTIMTRS
+2121 VSGTVMTRS

-2160 YRCESDA
+2160 YRCESDT

-2199 VPDNEHRRGK
+2199 VPDNEHRRDK

-2258 DRLEALLFAYDFTD
+2258 EKIEALLFAYDFTD

-2301 LSAASGTKL
+2301 LSAISETRL
-2310 EILKLGAHIFL
+2310 EIIKLKAHIFL

-2355 SSEISWQMLDEHQEL
+2355 SSEISWQMLDDHQEL
-2370 LAKLVVRDIDF
+2370 LAKLAVRDIDF

-2386 QDSATAT
+2386 QDSSTMA
-2393 NLVMGDLQA
+2393 NLVVGDLQA
-2402 FDGSPQA
+2402 FDGSPHA

-2425 MSKRGVFLD
+2425 MCKRGVFLD
-2434 ADWAVLAPVGGISI
+2434 ANWAVLAPVGGITI
-2448 YEKFQLDFHPIRL
+2448 YEKFQLEFHPIRL

-2476 PARRSRNRG
+2476 PARRSRNRDI
-2485 TDTAPPFDT
+2485 DTASPCDT

-2505 STLLNQP
+2505 SKLLNQP
-2512 RSSLDSTS
+2512 RSSLDPTS

-2525 RKLGP
+2525 RKLGS

-2542 DSMITPYPA
+2542 DSMIMPYPA
-2551 TQSNQRSFTASPDTL
+2551 TQSNQRSFTADAM
-2566 DESRRHRH
+2566 DESRRHKH
-2574 AIMRQGSLD
+2574 AIIRQVSLE

-2713 VVPARQRRSSSS
+2713 AAPARPGTSSSC
-2725 GTNPRF
+2725 GANPSRF
-2731 IGMSLT
+2731 VGMSLT
-2737 DEPTVMDESTPSPT
+2737 DEPTDMDESTPAPT
-2751 VPDNNRPSS
+2751 VPDISRPSS

-2769 RSRKSLE
+2769 RSRRSLD
-2776 NTLDSGHQSVD
+2776 NNADASDS
-2787 NCDPDSAVTK
+2787 T
-2797 EGF
+2797 